1 MIRFAKWAAFVLTV
15 NISLVLCANDIFSHV
30 TTEKYPDAD
39 SVLVEGLDETYY
51 NSDGT
56 YVSENSNTIKI
67 LTEKGRREES
77 VISLSYNARY
87 GSAKIVEL
95 KVTGLD
101 GIVRDVDF
109 SKTTKEATDNSSVS
123 ANIYDPMD
131 RKIVCTIPGLKVGEV
146 IFYRTRRET
155 KKPRVKDNYADIFV
169 FEWTCPILK
178 QTVRIIAPKD
188 RPLKRMAIRNP
199 INNVKYSSKILSD
212 GRTEHIWV
220 ALDSPQAFAEPD
232 TPPLY
237 KLVQNLYV
245 STAEDWQ
252 TISKWYWDLCVPH
265 LSKTTSAISN
275 QVSKI
280 VASCGEK
287 VSDYDKISAIY
298 KWVAQEV
305 RYMGL
310 TMEETSPGYAPHDV
324 NITFDNRYGV
334 CRDKAALLTAMLRI
348 AGFEAYPVLIHAGAK
363 MDNEVPLPYFNH
375 AITAVRAPGNKK
387 ADKAGYILMDP
398 TDESSRDIMPAY
410 LGDRSYLVATPFGET
425 LHVSNVPPALK
436 NSLDVVSEGSFEKD
450 GSILVKSVIKFKGLN
465 DNAYR
470 HGLLKMTSDN
480 RRRFFER
487 VVKSASSSAELISAE
502 LKPEDLRKTEEEL
515 TLELYFR
522 VNEALLKG
530 KSREEFTL
538 PSLSRALGVANW
550 IFEGS
555 TSLLKRRFPL
565 VISSTARISE
575 QIKIKLG
582 DSIGEVVALPK
593 DISIDGV
600 YSFKRK
606 TSVKDGVY
614 TMDRELSVNEVEF
627 SPSDYE
633 KLLEALKLVESAERE
648 RAIFAKS
655 RYADAHVR
663 YRELAEVVN
672 VLSPKS
678 WIVTNVVE
686 KEILTYEGKKKSAE
700 LKFSFNPTCE
710 NVEILSATV
719 TKADGSVASVSDR
732 EKSVLDAG
740 WASSAPRYPATKELI
755 VNLPSV
761 EIGSV
766 IKYVTVT
773 TVTNAP
779 APFYATWN
787 FDSTEPIDLMR
798 VDYRDWKGGK
808 FERTE
813 KNLKRLPSEPM
824 MAPASFWRDMKTVAL
839 GDFKGAAE
847 NLKKGVN
854 VKANKFGEILAISF
868 MKKDA
873 KLRTCTITDDEEK
886 IAAIRNWMAKYVRVS
901 GPSLYETP
909 LSYQMTDIDTIL
921 KERYASRFDYIRTM
935 CALMKGAGLDADIVF
950 AANDFTDAE
959 ETRIN
964 DILRYPKIGKYS
976 IPVCR
981 VRVKSGSFL
990 GMGGTVREYFIG
1002 TENEYTPVTASSV
1015 SKSTYLDIDSEI
1027 PVDQKAYIASDE
1039 DALLSRYTIYVREN
1053 GAVDI
1058 EYEQE
1063 TKGASV
1069 GAFRKLYSEMLP
1081 EDRSRHFQKMLGALA
1096 QAATATRELITD
1108 IDKAELSFS
1117 AYIPNFVTLSGDTMT
1132 ISLPEIGFAFSSL
1145 TGNVRESPIYISGSK
1160 ASENI
1165 EVKVVFPEGY
1175 TQLEHLPTELRESQ
1189 KYGYDLKIG
1198 NVEKDLKDRLVVNV
1212 SESMC
1217 ARRDKKFDFLDFAAL
1232 KDFSRVASSRA
1243 NRTIIVRKKGR

>member
-1 MIRFAKWAAFVLTV
+1 MLKFAKWLSIAVFAVTVFVTH
-15 NISLVLCANDIFSHV
+15 ADGTYSHV
-30 TTEKYPDAD
+30 TVEKYPDAD
-39 SVLVEGLDETYY
+39 AVLLDSLEVTRY
-51 NSDGT
+51 NPDGT
-56 YVSENSNTIKI
+56 YVSEDSNTVKI

-77 VISLSYNARY
+77 VISLSFNARY
-87 GSAKIVEL
+87 GSSRIVEV
-95 KVTGLD
+95 KVTSAD
-101 GIVRDVDF
+101 GTVRDVDF
-109 SKTTKEATDNSSVS
+109 AKTTKEATDNSSVS

-131 RKIVCTIPGLKVGEV
+131 RKIVCTVPGLKIGDVV
-146 IFYRTRRET
+146 YYRTRKEV
-155 KKPRVKDNYADIFV
+155 KMSRVKDHYANIFV

-188 RPLKRMAIRNP
+188 RPLKRMAVRNP
-199 INNVKYSSKILSD
+199 LGNVKYSSKTLAD
-212 GRTEHIWV
+212 GSVEHVWV
-220 ALDSPQAFAEPD
+220 AKDSPQAFAEPD

-237 KLVQNLYV
+237 KVVQNLYV
-245 STAEDWQ
+245 STADDWQ

-265 LSKTTSAISN
+265 LSKTTPSISN

-287 VSDYDKISAIY
+287 AGDYDKISAIY

-324 NITFDNRYGV
+324 NITFENRYGV
-334 CRDKAALLTAMLRI
+334 CRDKAALLAAMLRI

-375 AITAVRAPGNKK
+375 AITGVRAPGSKE

-425 LHVSNVPPALK
+425 LHLSSVPPAK
-436 NSLDVVSEGSFEKD
+436 ANSLDVESEGTIEKD
-450 GSILVKSVIKFKGLN
+450 GSLLVKSVVRFKGLN

-470 HGLLKMTSDN
+470 HGLLKMTAEN

-487 VVKSASSSAELISAE
+487 AVKGASSSAELISAE
-502 LKPEDLRKTEEEL
+502 LKPDDLRKTEEALTVEL
-515 TLELYFR
+515 LFR
-522 VNEALLKG
+522 INEAVLKG
-530 KSREEFTL
+530 ESREELTV
-538 PSLSRALGVANW
+538 PALSRILGVANW
-550 IFEGS
+550 AFEGS

-565 VISSTARISE
+565 VISSTARTTE
-575 QIKIKLG
+575 RIKIKLG
-582 DSIGEVVALPK
+582 DSIGETVALPK
-593 DISIDGV
+593 DISIDGA
-600 YSFKRK
+600 YSFSRK
-606 TSVKDGVY
+606 TSVKEGVY
-614 TMDRELSVNEVEF
+614 TMERELSVNEVEF
-627 SPSDYE
+627 SPAEYE
-633 KLLEALKLVESAERE
+633 KLLESLKTVEAAERQ
-648 RAIFAKS
+648 RAVFAKS

-663 YRELAEVVN
+663 YREIAAFVN
-672 VLSPKS
+672 VTSPKS
-678 WIVTNVVE
+678 WVVTNVIE
-686 KEILTYEGKKKSAE
+686 KEILTYDGKKKSAE
-700 LKFSFNPTCE
+700 LKFSYNPSWK
-710 NVEILSATV
+710 NVEVVSA
-719 TKADGSVASVSDR
+719 SVMNSNGAIASVSDR
-732 EKSVLDAG
+732 EKSVLDAA

-798 VDYRDWKGGK
+798 VDYRDWKGGR

-847 NLKKGVN
+847 NLKKGVDVN
-854 VKANKFGEILAISF
+854 ANKFGEMLTISLMF
-868 MKKDA
+868 MEKDA

-950 AANDFTDAE
+950 AANDFTDAD

-964 DILRYPKIGKYS
+964 DISKNPNIGKYS

-981 VRVKSGSFL
+981 IRVKSGSFL

-1015 SKSTYLDIDSEI
+1015 GKSSYLDVAADESVNDE
-1027 PVDQKAYIASDE
+1027 VRIAADE
-1039 DALLSRYTIYVREN
+1039 DALISRYTIYVREN
-1053 GAVDI
+1053 GSVDI
-1058 EYEQE
+1058 DYEQE

-1081 EDRSRHFQKMLGALA
+1081 EDRSRHFQKMLGTLA
-1096 QAATATRELITD
+1096 QAASATRELITD
-1108 IDKAELSFS
+1108 VKSAKLSFS
-1117 AYIPNFVTLSGDTMT
+1117 AFIPDYATTAGDTMT
-1132 ISLPEIGFAFSSL
+1132 VTLPEIGFSLSSL
-1145 TGNVRESPIYISGSK
+1145 TGSVRETPIFIPGNK
-1160 ASENI
+1160 IAQRI

-1175 TQLEHLPTELRESQ
+1175 TEIEHLPETLNE
-1189 KYGYDLKIG
+1189 YGYHIDAG
-1198 NVEKDLKDRLVVNV
+1198 SVTKDSKGRLAVTV
-1212 SESMC
+1212 SEWTDPRQSKMYE
-1217 ARRDKKFDFLDFAAL
+1217 ARDFASL

-1243 NRTIIVRKKGR
+1243 NRTVIVRRKER

>member
-1 MIRFAKWAAFVLTV
+1 MLKFGKWLSIAVFAVTVFVARAGGTY
-15 NISLVLCANDIFSHV
+15 SHV
-30 TTEKYPDAD
+30 TVEKYPDAD
-39 SVLVEGLDETYY
+39 AVLVDSVEETRY
-51 NSDGT
+51 NPDGT
-56 YVSENSNTIKI
+56 YVSEDSNTIKI

-87 GSAKIVEL
+87 GVSKILEV
-95 KVTGLD
+95 KVTSAD
-101 GIVRDVDF
+101 GTVRDVDF
-109 SKTTKEATDNSSVS
+109 AKTTKEATDNSSVS

-131 RKIVCTIPGLKVGEV
+131 RKIVCTIPGLKIGDVV
-146 IFYRTRRET
+146 FYRTRKEV
-155 KKPRVKDNYADIFV
+155 KMSRVKDHYADISV
-169 FEWTCPILK
+169 FEWTCPILR
-178 QTVRIIAPKD
+178 QTVRIIAPKE
-188 RPLKRMAIRNP
+188 RPLKRMAVRNP
-199 INNVKYSSKILSD
+199 LGNVKYSSKTLAD
-212 GRTEHIWV
+212 GSVEHVWV
-220 ALDSPQAFAEPD
+220 AKDSPQAFAEPN

-252 TISKWYWDLCVPH
+252 TISRWYWDLCVPH
-265 LSKTTSAISN
+265 LSKTTPAISN

-287 VSDYDKISAIY
+287 ASDYDKISAIY

-324 NITFDNRYGV
+324 NITFENRYGV
-334 CRDKAALLTAMLRI
+334 CRDKAALLAAMLRI

-375 AITAVRAPGNKK
+375 AITGVRAPGSKE

-425 LHVSNVPPALK
+425 LHLSSVPPARA
-436 NSLDVVSEGSFEKD
+436 NSLDVESEGTIEKD
-450 GSILVKSVIKFKGLN
+450 GSLLVKSVVRFKGLN

-470 HGLLKMTSDN
+470 RGLLKMTAEN

-487 VVKSASSSAELISAE
+487 AVKGASSGAELISAE
-502 LKPEDLRKTEEEL
+502 LKPDDLRKTEEEL
-515 TLELYFR
+515 SVELLFR
-522 VNEALLKG
+522 INEAVLKG
-530 KSREEFTL
+530 KSREELTV
-538 PSLSRALGVANW
+538 PALSRILGVANW
-550 IFEGS
+550 AFDGS

-565 VISSTARISE
+565 VISSTSRTTERIR
-575 QIKIKLG
+575 IKLG
-582 DSIGEVVALPK
+582 DSIGETVALPE
-593 DISIDGV
+593 DISIDGA
-600 YSFKRK
+600 YSFLRK

-614 TMDRELSVNEVEF
+614 TMERVLSVNEVEF
-627 SPSDYE
+627 SPAEYA
-633 KLLEALKLVESAERE
+633 KLLDSLKTVEAAERQ
-648 RAIFAKS
+648 RAVFAKS

-663 YRELAEVVN
+663 YREIAAFVN
-672 VLSPKS
+672 VTGPKS
-678 WIVTNVVE
+678 WVVTNVIE
-686 KEILTYEGKKKSAE
+686 KEILTYDGKKKSAE
-700 LKFSFNPTCE
+700 LKFSYNPTWK
-710 NVEILSATV
+710 NIDVVSATV
-719 TKADGSVASVSDR
+719 MKADGSVASVSDR

-798 VDYRDWKGGK
+798 VDYRDWKGGR

-839 GDFKGAAE
+839 GDFTSAADHLEKGI
-847 NLKKGVN
+847 N
-854 VKANKFGEILAISF
+854 VESDEFGGELAS
-868 MKKDA
+868 A
-873 KLRTCTITDDEEK
+873 KSADEEK
-886 IAAIRNWMAKYVRVS
+886 IETVRNWMAKYIRIS

-909 LSYQMTDIDTIL
+909 LSFQTTPVDTVL

-964 DILRYPKIGKYS
+964 DIQRYPKIGKYS

-1096 QAATATRELITD
+1096 QAATATRELVTD
-1108 IDKAELSFS
+1108 IQNAKLSFS
-1117 AYIPNFVTLSGDTMT
+1117 AFIPDYATKAGDTMT
-1132 ISLPEIGFAFSSL
+1132 VTLPEIGFSLSSL
-1145 TGNVRESPIYISGSK
+1145 TGSVRETPIFISGSK
-1160 ASENI
+1160 IAQRI

-1175 TQLEHLPTELRESQ
+1175 TQIEHLPKALNE
-1189 KYGYDLKIG
+1189 YGYHIDADS
-1198 NVEKDLKDRLVVNV
+1198 VTKDSKGRLVVTV
-1212 SESMC
+1212 TEWTEPRQSKMYE
-1217 ARRDKKFDFLDFAAL
+1217 ARDFASL

-1243 NRTIIVRKKGR
+1243 NRTVIVRKKER

>member
-1 MIRFAKWAAFVLTV
+1 MQKFSKWLSIAVFAAMVFVARADGTY
-15 NISLVLCANDIFSHV
+15 SHV
-30 TTEKYPDAD
+30 TVEKYPDAD
-39 SVLVEGLDETYY
+39 AVLVDAVEETRY
-51 NSDGT
+51 NPDGT
-56 YVSENSNTIKI
+56 YVSEDSNTIKI

-77 VISLSYNARY
+77 VISLSFNARY
-87 GSAKIVEL
+87 GVSKIVEV
-95 KVTGLD
+95 KVTSAD
-101 GIVRDVDF
+101 GTVRDVDF
-109 SKTTKEATDNSSVS
+109 ARTTKEATDNSSVS

-131 RKIVCTIPGLKVGEV
+131 RKIVCTIPGLKIGDVV
-146 IFYRTRRET
+146 HYRTRKEV
-155 KKPRVKDNYADIFV
+155 KMSRVKDHYANIFV

-188 RPLKRMAIRNP
+188 RPLKRMAVRNP
-199 INNVKYSSKILSD
+199 LGNVTYCSKQLAD
-212 GRTEHIWV
+212 GSVEHVWV
-220 ALDSPQAFAEPD
+220 AKDSPQAFAEPD

-237 KLVQNLYV
+237 KVVQNLYV

-252 TISKWYWDLCVPH
+252 TISKWYWNLCVPH
-265 LSKTTSAISN
+265 LSKTTPAISN

-287 VSDYDKISAIY
+287 ASNYDKISAIY

-324 NITFDNRYGV
+324 NITFENRYGV
-334 CRDKAALLTAMLRI
+334 CRDKAALLAAMLRI

-375 AITAVRAPGNKK
+375 AITGVRAPGSKE

-425 LHVSNVPPALK
+425 LHLSSVPSAK
-436 NSLDVVSEGSFEKD
+436 ANSLDVESEGTIEKD
-450 GSILVKSVIKFKGLN
+450 GSLLVKSVVRFKGLN

-470 HGLLKMTSDN
+470 QGLLKMTAEN

-487 VVKSASSSAELISAE
+487 AVKGASSSAELISAE
-502 LKPEDLRKTEEEL
+502 LKPDDLRKTEEALSVELLFRINEAVLKGETREEL
-515 TLELYFR
+515 T
-522 VNEALLKG
+522 VPA
-530 KSREEFTL
+530 
-538 PSLSRALGVANW
+538 LSRILGVANW
-550 IFEGS
+550 AFEGS
-555 TSLLKRRFPL
+555 TSLQKRRFPL
-565 VISSTARISE
+565 VISSTSRTAERIR
-575 QIKIKLG
+575 IRLG
-582 DSIGEVVALPK
+582 DSIGKTVALPE
-593 DISIDGV
+593 DVSIDGA
-600 YSFKRK
+600 YSFSRK

-614 TMDRELSVNEVEF
+614 TMERELSVNEVEF
-627 SPSDYE
+627 SPAEYA
-633 KLLEALKLVESAERE
+633 KLLESLKRVEAAERE
-648 RAIFAKS
+648 RAVFAKS

-663 YRELAEVVN
+663 YREIGAFVN
-672 VLSPKS
+672 VTGPAS
-678 WIVTNVVE
+678 WVVTNIVE
-686 KEILTYEGKKKSAE
+686 KEILTYDGKKKSAE
-700 LKFSFNPTCE
+700 LKFSFNPSWKNIE
-710 NVEILSATV
+710 VVSAAVMNADGMIATV
-719 TKADGSVASVSDR
+719 SER
-732 EKSVLDAG
+732 EKSVLDAA
-740 WASSAPRYPATKELI
+740 WASSAPRYPATKELV

-787 FDSTEPIDLMR
+787 FDSTEPVDFMR
-798 VDYRDWKGGK
+798 VDYRDWKGGR
-808 FERTE
+808 FVRTE

-847 NLKKGVN
+847 NLKKGVD
-854 VKANKFGEILAISF
+854 VKANKFGEALTISF
-868 MKKDA
+868 IFMEKDA

-886 IAAIRNWMAKYVRVS
+886 IAAIRNWMAKYVRIS

-909 LSYQMTDIDTIL
+909 LSFQMTPVDTVL

-935 CALMKGAGLDADIVF
+935 CSLMKGAGLDADIVF
-950 AANDFTDAE
+950 AANDFTDAD

-964 DILRYPKIGKYS
+964 DISKHPNVGKYS

-990 GMGGTVREYFIG
+990 GMGGAVREYFIG
-1002 TENEYTPVTASSV
+1002 TENEHTPVTASAV
-1015 SKSTYLDIDSEI
+1015 GGSTYLDVDSGN
-1027 PVDQKAYIASDE
+1027 PVDGTVRIAADE
-1039 DALLSRYTIYVREN
+1039 DALCSRYVIHVREN

-1058 EYEQE
+1058 DYEQE

-1081 EDRSRHFQKMLGALA
+1081 EDRSRHFQTMLGTFA
-1096 QAATATRELITD
+1096 QAASATRDLVTD
-1108 IDKAELSFS
+1108 LKNAKLSFS
-1117 AYIPNFVTLSGDTMT
+1117 AFIPDYATVAGDTMT
-1132 ISLPEIGFAFSSL
+1132 VTLPEIGFSFSSL
-1145 TGNVRESPIYISGSK
+1145 TGSARETPIFISGNK
-1160 ASENI
+1160 VAQRI
-1165 EVKVVFPEGY
+1165 EVKIVFPEGY
-1175 TQLEHLPTELRESQ
+1175 TEIEHLPRRLEE
-1189 KYGYDLKIG
+1189 YGYHVDADS
-1198 NVEKDLKDRLVVNV
+1198 VTKDGKGRLVVTV
-1212 SESMC
+1212 TERTEP
-1217 ARRDKKFDFLDFAAL
+1217 RRSRMHETRDFASL

-1243 NRTIIVRKKGR
+1243 TRTVIVRRKGR

>member
-1 MIRFAKWAAFVLTV
+1 MQKFGRWLSIAFFAVTVFVARAGGTY
-15 NISLVLCANDIFSHV
+15 SHV
-30 TTEKYPDAD
+30 TVDKYPDAD
-39 SVLVEGLDETYY
+39 AVLVDSLEETRYKP
-51 NSDGT
+51 DGT
-56 YVSENSNTIKI
+56 YVSEDYNTVKI

-77 VISLSYNARY
+77 VISLSFNARY
-87 GSAKIVEL
+87 GTAKILEV
-95 KVTGLD
+95 KVTSTD
-101 GIVRDVDF
+101 GTVRDVDF
-109 SKTTKEATDNSSVS
+109 AKTTKEATDNSSVS

-131 RKIVCTIPGLKVGEV
+131 RKIVCTIPELKIGDVV
-146 IFYRTRRET
+146 FYRTRKEV
-155 KKPRVKDNYADIFV
+155 KMSRVKDHYANISV

-178 QTVRIIAPKD
+178 QTVRIIAPKE
-188 RPLKRMAIRNP
+188 RPLKRMAVRNP
-199 INNVKYSSKILSD
+199 LGNVKYSSKTLAD
-212 GRTEHIWV
+212 GSIEHVWV
-220 ALDSPQAFAEPD
+220 AKDSPQAFAEPD

-237 KLVQNLYV
+237 KVVQNLYV

-252 TISKWYWDLCVPH
+252 TISRWYWDLCVPH
-265 LSKTTSAISN
+265 LSKTTPAISN

-287 VSDYDKISAIY
+287 ASDYDKISAIY

-324 NITFDNRYGV
+324 NITFENRYGV
-334 CRDKAALLTAMLRI
+334 CRDKAALLAAMLRI

-375 AITAVRAPGNKK
+375 AITGVRAPGSKE

-425 LHVSNVPPALK
+425 LHLSSVPPAK
-436 NSLDVVSEGSFEKD
+436 ANSLDVESEGTIEND
-450 GSILVKSVIKFKGLN
+450 GSLLVKSVVRFKGLN

-470 HGLLKMTSDN
+470 HGLLKMTAEN

-487 VVKSASSSAELISAE
+487 AVKGASSSAELISAE
-502 LKPEDLRKTEEEL
+502 LKPDDLRKTEEEL
-515 TLELYFR
+515 SVELLFR
-522 VNEALLKG
+522 INEAVLKG
-530 KSREEFTL
+530 KSREELTV
-538 PSLSRALGVANW
+538 PALSRILGVANW
-550 IFEGS
+550 AFDGS

-565 VISSTARISE
+565 VISSTARTTERIR
-575 QIKIKLG
+575 IKLG
-582 DSIGEVVALPK
+582 DSIGETVALPE
-593 DISIDGV
+593 DISIDGA
-600 YSFKRK
+600 YSFSRK

-614 TMDRELSVNEVEF
+614 TMERVLSVNEVEF
-627 SPSDYE
+627 SPAEYA
-633 KLLEALKLVESAERE
+633 KLLDSLKTVEAAERQ
-648 RAIFAKS
+648 RAVFAKS

-663 YRELAEVVN
+663 YREIAAIVN
-672 VLSPKS
+672 VTGPKS
-678 WIVTNVVE
+678 WVVTNVVE
-686 KEILTYEGKKKSAE
+686 KEILTYDGKKKSAE
-700 LKFSFNPTCE
+700 LKFSYNPTWK
-710 NVEILSATV
+710 NIDVVSATV
-719 TKADGSVASVSDR
+719 MKADGSVASVSDR

-798 VDYRDWKGGK
+798 VDYRDWKGGR
-808 FERTE
+808 FVRTE

-839 GDFKGAAE
+839 GDFTSAAD
-847 NLKKGVN
+847 NLEEGIDVESDE
-854 VKANKFGEILAISF
+854 FGGELAS
-868 MKKDA
+868 A
-873 KLRTCTITDDEEK
+873 KSADEEK
-886 IAAIRNWMAKYVRVS
+886 IETVRNWMAKYIRIS

-909 LSYQMTDIDTIL
+909 LSFQTTPVDTVL

-950 AANDFTDAE
+950 AANDVTDAE

-964 DILRYPKIGKYS
+964 DILEYPNIGKYS

-1027 PVDQKAYIASDE
+1027 PVDQKACIASDE
-1039 DALLSRYTIYVREN
+1039 DALFSRYTIYVREN

-1069 GAFRKLYSEMLP
+1069 GAFRKIYSEMLP
-1081 EDRSRHFQKMLGALA
+1081 EDRSRHFQKMLGSLA
-1096 QAATATRELITD
+1096 QAATATRELVMD
-1108 IDKAELSFS
+1108 LKNAKLSFS
-1117 AYIPNFVTLSGDTMT
+1117 AFIPDYATKAGDTMT
-1132 ISLPEIGFAFSSL
+1132 VTLPEIGFSLSSL
-1145 TGNVRESPIYISGSK
+1145 TGSVRETPIFISGNK
-1160 ASENI
+1160 IAQRI

-1175 TQLEHLPTELRESQ
+1175 TEIEHLPETLNE
-1189 KYGYDLKIG
+1189 YGYHIDAG
-1198 NVEKDLKDRLVVNV
+1198 SVAKDSKGRLVVTV
-1212 SESMC
+1212 SEWTDP
-1217 ARRDKKFDFLDFAAL
+1217 RRSKMYAKRDFASL

-1243 NRTIIVRKKGR
+1243 NRTIIVRRKAR

>member
-1 MIRFAKWAAFVLTV
+1 MQKFGRWLSIAFFAVTVFVARAGGTY
-15 NISLVLCANDIFSHV
+15 SHV
-30 TTEKYPDAD
+30 TVDKYPDAD
-39 SVLVEGLDETYY
+39 AVLVDSLEETRYKP
-51 NSDGT
+51 DGT
-56 YVSENSNTIKI
+56 YVSEDYNTVKI

-77 VISLSYNARY
+77 VISLSFNARY
-87 GSAKIVEL
+87 GTAKILEV
-95 KVTGLD
+95 KVTSAD
-101 GIVRDVDF
+101 GTVRDVDF
-109 SKTTKEATDNSSVS
+109 AKTTKEATDNSSVS

-131 RKIVCTIPGLKVGEV
+131 RKIVCTIPGLKIGDVV
-146 IFYRTRRET
+146 FYRTRKEV
-155 KKPRVKDNYADIFV
+155 KMSRVKDHYANISV

-178 QTVRIIAPKD
+178 QTVRIIAPKE
-188 RPLKRMAIRNP
+188 RPLKRMAVRNSLG
-199 INNVKYSSKILSD
+199 NVKYSSRTLAD
-212 GRTEHIWV
+212 GSVEHIWV
-220 ALDSPQAFAEPD
+220 AKDSPQAFAEPD

-237 KLVQNLYV
+237 KVVQNLYV

-252 TISKWYWDLCVPH
+252 TISRWYWDLCVPH
-265 LSKTTSAISN
+265 LSKTTPAISN

-287 VSDYDKISAIY
+287 ASDYDKISAIY

-324 NITFDNRYGV
+324 NITFENRYGV
-334 CRDKAALLTAMLRI
+334 CRDKAALLAAMLRI

-375 AITAVRAPGNKK
+375 AITGVRAPGSKE

-425 LHVSNVPPALK
+425 LHLSSVPPAK
-436 NSLDVVSEGSFEKD
+436 ANSLDVESEGTIEKD
-450 GSILVKSVIKFKGLN
+450 GSLLVKSVVRFKGLN

-470 HGLLKMTSDN
+470 HGLLKMTAEN

-487 VVKSASSSAELISAE
+487 AVKGASSSAELISAE
-502 LKPEDLRKTEEEL
+502 LKPDDLRRTEEEL
-515 TLELYFR
+515 SVELLFR
-522 VNEALLKG
+522 INEAVLKG
-530 KSREEFTL
+530 KSREELTV
-538 PSLSRALGVANW
+538 PALSRILGVANW
-550 IFEGS
+550 AFDGS

-565 VISSTARISE
+565 VISSTSRTTE
-575 QIKIKLG
+575 RIKIKLG
-582 DSIGEVVALPK
+582 DSIGGTVALPE
-593 DISIDGV
+593 DISIDGA
-600 YSFKRK
+600 YSFSRK

-614 TMDRELSVNEVEF
+614 TMERVLSVNEVEF
-627 SPSDYE
+627 SPAEYS
-633 KLLEALKLVESAERE
+633 KLLDSLKTVEAAERQ
-648 RAIFAKS
+648 RAVFAKS

-663 YRELAEVVN
+663 YREIAAFVN
-672 VLSPKS
+672 VTGPKS
-678 WIVTNVVE
+678 WVVTNVVE
-686 KEILTYEGKKKSAE
+686 KEILTYDGKKKSAE
-700 LKFSFNPTCE
+700 LKFSYNPTWK
-710 NVEILSATV
+710 NIDVVSATV
-719 TKADGSVASVSDR
+719 MKADGSVASVSDR

-740 WASSAPRYPATKELI
+740 WASSAPRYPATEELI

-787 FDSTEPIDLMR
+787 FDSTEPVDLMS
-798 VDYRDWKGGK
+798 VDYRDWKGGR
-808 FERTE
+808 FVRTE

-839 GDFKGAAE
+839 GDFTSAADNLEKGIDVE
-847 NLKKGVN
+847 SDE
-854 VKANKFGEILAISF
+854 FGGELAS
-868 MKKDA
+868 A
-873 KLRTCTITDDEEK
+873 KSADEEK
-886 IAAIRNWMAKYVRVS
+886 IETVRNWMAKYIRIS

-909 LSYQMTDIDTIL
+909 LSFQTTPVDTVL

-950 AANDFTDAE
+950 AANDVTDAE

-964 DILRYPKIGKYS
+964 DILEYPNIGKYS

-1027 PVDQKAYIASDE
+1027 PIDRKACIASDE

-1069 GAFRKLYSEMLP
+1069 GAFRKIYSEMLP
-1081 EDRSRHFQKMLGALA
+1081 EDRSRHFQKMLGSLA
-1096 QAATATRELITD
+1096 QAATATRELVTD
-1108 IDKAELSFS
+1108 FKNAKLSFS
-1117 AYIPNFVTLSGDTMT
+1117 AFIPDYATKAGDTMT
-1132 ISLPEIGFAFSSL
+1132 VTLPEIGFSLSSL
-1145 TGNVRESPIYISGSK
+1145 TGSVRETPIFISGNK
-1160 ASENI
+1160 VAQRI

-1175 TQLEHLPTELRESQ
+1175 TEIEHLPETLNE
-1189 KYGYDLKIG
+1189 YGYHIDAG
-1198 NVEKDLKDRLVVNV
+1198 SVTKDSKGRLAVTV
-1212 SESMC
+1212 SEWTDP
-1217 ARRDKKFDFLDFAAL
+1217 RRSKMYAKRDFASL

-1243 NRTIIVRKKGR
+1243 NRTIIVRRKAR

>member
-1 MIRFAKWAAFVLTV
+1 MQKFGKWLSIAVLAAMVFVARADGTY
-15 NISLVLCANDIFSHV
+15 SHV
-30 TTEKYPDAD
+30 TIEKYPDAD
-39 SVLVEGLDETYY
+39 AVLVDSLEETRYKP
-51 NSDGT
+51 DGT
-56 YVSENSNTIKI
+56 YVSEDYNTVKI

-77 VISLSYNARY
+77 VISLSFNARY
-87 GSAKIVEL
+87 GTAKIVEV
-95 KVTGLD
+95 KVTSAD
-101 GIVRDVDF
+101 GAVRDVDF
-109 SKTTKEATDNSSVS
+109 AKTTKEATDNSSVS

-131 RKIVCTIPGLKVGEV
+131 RKIVCTVPGLKIGDVV
-146 IFYRTRRET
+146 YYRTRKEV
-155 KKPRVKDNYADIFV
+155 KMSRVKDHYANIFV

-188 RPLKRMAIRNP
+188 RPLKRMAVRNP
-199 INNVKYSSKILSD
+199 LGNVKYSSKTLAD
-212 GRTEHIWV
+212 GSVEHIWV
-220 ALDSPQAFAEPD
+220 AKDSPQAFAEPD

-237 KLVQNLYV
+237 KVVQNLYV

-252 TISKWYWDLCVPH
+252 TISRWYWDLCVPH
-265 LSKTTSAISN
+265 LSKTTPAISN

-287 VSDYDKISAIY
+287 ASNYDKISAIY

-324 NITFDNRYGV
+324 NITFENRYGV
-334 CRDKAALLTAMLRI
+334 CRDKAALLAAMLRI

-375 AITAVRAPGNKK
+375 AITGVRAPGSKE

-425 LHVSNVPPALK
+425 LHLSSVPPAK
-436 NSLDVVSEGSFEKD
+436 ANSLDVESEGTIEKD
-450 GSILVKSVIKFKGLN
+450 GSLLVKSVVRFKGLN

-470 HGLLKMTSDN
+470 HGLLKMTAEN

-487 VVKSASSSAELISAE
+487 SVKGASSSAELISAE
-502 LKPEDLRKTEEEL
+502 LKPDDLRRTEEEL
-515 TLELYFR
+515 SVELLFR
-522 VNEALLKG
+522 INEAVLKG
-530 KSREEFTL
+530 KSREELTV
-538 PSLSRALGVANW
+538 PALSRILGVANW
-550 IFEGS
+550 AFDGS

-565 VISSTARISE
+565 VISSTARTTE
-575 QIKIKLG
+575 RIKIKLG
-582 DSIGEVVALPK
+582 DSIGETVALPK
-593 DISIDGV
+593 DISIDGA
-600 YSFKRK
+600 YSFSRK
-606 TSVKDGVY
+606 TSVKEGVY
-614 TMDRELSVNEVEF
+614 TMERELSVNEVEF
-627 SPSDYE
+627 SPAEYA
-633 KLLEALKLVESAERE
+633 KLLDSLKTVEAAERQ
-648 RAIFAKS
+648 RAVFAKS

-663 YRELAEVVN
+663 YREIAAFVN
-672 VLSPKS
+672 VTSPKS

-686 KEILTYEGKKKSAE
+686 KEILTYDGKKKSAE
-700 LKFSFNPTCE
+700 LKFSYNPTWK
-710 NVEILSATV
+710 NIDVVSATV
-719 TKADGSVASVSDR
+719 MKADGSVASVSDR

-808 FERTE
+808 FVRTE

-839 GDFKGAAE
+839 GDFKSAAE
-847 NLKKGVN
+847 NLEKAVDVKKN
-854 VKANKFGEILAISF
+854 DFGAELALLSLNG
-868 MKKDA
+868 K
-873 KLRTCTITDDEEK
+873 RTDEEK
-886 IAAIRNWMAKYVRVS
+886 IVSVRDWMAKYVRIS

-909 LSYQMTDIDTIL
+909 LSFQMTPVETIL

-935 CALMKGAGLDADIVF
+935 CALMKGAGLYADIVF
-950 AANDFTDAE
+950 AANDFTDAD

-964 DILRYPKIGKYS
+964 DISKNPNIGKYS

-981 VRVKSGSFL
+981 IRVKSGSFL
-990 GMGGTVREYFIG
+990 GMGGTVREYFVG

-1015 SKSTYLDIDSEI
+1015 GRSSYLDVAADESVNDE
-1027 PVDQKAYIASDE
+1027 VRIAADE
-1039 DALLSRYTIYVREN
+1039 DALISRYTIYVREN
-1053 GAVDI
+1053 GSVDI
-1058 EYEQE
+1058 DYEQE

-1081 EDRSRHFQKMLGALA
+1081 EDRSRHFQKMLGTLA
-1096 QAATATRELITD
+1096 QAASATRELITD
-1108 IDKAELSFS
+1108 VKSAKLSFS
-1117 AYIPNFVTLSGDTMT
+1117 AFIPDYATTAGDTMT
-1132 ISLPEIGFAFSSL
+1132 ITLPEIGFSLSSL
-1145 TGNVRESPIYISGSK
+1145 TGSVRESPIFISGSK
-1160 ASENI
+1160 IAQRI

-1175 TQLEHLPTELRESQ
+1175 TQIEHLPKALSE
-1189 KYGYDLKIG
+1189 YGYHIDADS
-1198 NVEKDLKDRLVVNV
+1198 VTKDSKGRLVVIV
-1212 SESMC
+1212 TEWTEPRQSKMYE
-1217 ARRDKKFDFLDFAAL
+1217 ARDFASL

-1243 NRTIIVRKKGR
+1243 NRTVIVRRKAR

>member
-1 MIRFAKWAAFVLTV
+1 MQKFGMWLSIALFAVTVFVARAGGTY
-15 NISLVLCANDIFSHV
+15 SHV
-30 TTEKYPDAD
+30 TVDKYPDAD
-39 SVLVEGLDETYY
+39 AVLVDSLEETRYKP
-51 NSDGT
+51 DGT
-56 YVSENSNTIKI
+56 YVSEDYNTVKI

-77 VISLSYNARY
+77 VISLSFNARY
-87 GSAKIVEL
+87 GTAKILEV
-95 KVTGLD
+95 KVTSAD
-101 GIVRDVDF
+101 GTVRDVDF
-109 SKTTKEATDNSSVS
+109 AKTTKEATDNSSVS

-131 RKIVCTIPGLKVGEV
+131 RKIVCTIPGLKIGDVV
-146 IFYRTRRET
+146 FYRTRKEV
-155 KKPRVKDNYADIFV
+155 KMSRVKDHYANISV

-178 QTVRIIAPKD
+178 QTVRIIAPKE
-188 RPLKRMAIRNP
+188 RPLKRMAVRNP
-199 INNVKYSSKILSD
+199 LGNVKYSSKTLAD
-212 GRTEHIWV
+212 GSVEHIWV
-220 ALDSPQAFAEPD
+220 AKDSPQAFAEPD

-237 KLVQNLYV
+237 KVVQNLYV

-252 TISKWYWDLCVPH
+252 TISRWYWDLCVPH
-265 LSKTTSAISN
+265 LSKTTPAISN

-287 VSDYDKISAIY
+287 ASDYDKISAIY

-324 NITFDNRYGV
+324 NITFENRYGV
-334 CRDKAALLTAMLRI
+334 CRDKAALLAAMLRI

-375 AITAVRAPGNKK
+375 AITGVRAPGSKE

-425 LHVSNVPPALK
+425 LHLSSVPPARA
-436 NSLDVVSEGSFEKD
+436 NSLDVESEGTIEKD
-450 GSILVKSVIKFKGLN
+450 GSLLVKSVVRFRGLN

-470 HGLLKMTSDN
+470 HGLLKMTAEN

-487 VVKSASSSAELISAE
+487 AVKGASSSAELISAE
-502 LKPEDLRKTEEEL
+502 LKPDDLRKTEEEL
-515 TLELYFR
+515 SVELLFR
-522 VNEALLKG
+522 INEAVLKG
-530 KSREEFTL
+530 KSREELTV
-538 PSLSRALGVANW
+538 PALSRILGVANW
-550 IFEGS
+550 AFDGS

-565 VISSTARISE
+565 VISSTSRTTE
-575 QIKIKLG
+575 RIKIKLG
-582 DSIGEVVALPK
+582 DSIGETVALPE
-593 DISIDGV
+593 DISIDGA
-600 YSFKRK
+600 YSFSRK

-614 TMDRELSVNEVEF
+614 TMERVLSVNEVEF
-627 SPSDYE
+627 SPAEYA
-633 KLLEALKLVESAERE
+633 KLLDSLKTVEAAERQ
-648 RAIFAKS
+648 RAVFAKS

-663 YRELAEVVN
+663 YREIAAFVN
-672 VLSPKS
+672 VTSPKS
-678 WIVTNVVE
+678 WVVTNIVE
-686 KEILTYEGKKKSAE
+686 KEILTYDGKKKSAE
-700 LKFSFNPTCE
+700 LKFSYNPTWKNIE
-710 NVEILSATV
+710 VVSATV
-719 TKADGSVASVSDR
+719 MKADGSVASVSDR

-798 VDYRDWKGGK
+798 VDYRDWKGGR
-808 FERTE
+808 FVRTE

-839 GDFKGAAE
+839 GDFTSAADNLEKGIDVESDA
-847 NLKKGVN
+847 
-854 VKANKFGEILAISF
+854 FGGELAS
-868 MKKDA
+868 A
-873 KLRTCTITDDEEK
+873 KSADEEK
-886 IAAIRNWMAKYVRVS
+886 IETVRNWMAKYIRIS

-909 LSYQMTDIDTIL
+909 LSFQTTPVDTVL

-964 DILRYPKIGKYS
+964 DILEYPNIGKYS

-981 VRVKSGSFL
+981 VRVKSGAFL

-1027 PVDQKAYIASDE
+1027 PVDQKACIASDE
-1039 DALLSRYTIYVREN
+1039 DALSSRYTIYVREN

-1063 TKGASV
+1063 TMGASV
-1069 GAFRKLYSEMLP
+1069 GAFRKIYSEMLP

-1096 QAATATRELITD
+1096 QAATATRELVTD
-1108 IDKAELSFS
+1108 LKNAKLSFS
-1117 AYIPNFVTLSGDTMT
+1117 AFIPDYATKAGDTMT
-1132 ISLPEIGFAFSSL
+1132 VTLPEIGFSLSSL
-1145 TGNVRESPIYISGSK
+1145 TGSVRETPIFISGNK
-1160 ASENI
+1160 IAQRI

-1175 TQLEHLPTELRESQ
+1175 TEIEHLPETLNE
-1189 KYGYDLKIG
+1189 YGYHIDAG
-1198 NVEKDLKDRLVVNV
+1198 SVTKDSKGRLAVTV
-1212 SESMC
+1212 SEWTDP
-1217 ARRDKKFDFLDFAAL
+1217 RRSKMYAKRDFVSL

-1243 NRTIIVRKKGR
+1243 NRTIIVRRKAR

>member
-1 MIRFAKWAAFVLTV
+1 MQKFGRWLSIAFFAVTVFVARAGGTY
-15 NISLVLCANDIFSHV
+15 SHV
-30 TTEKYPDAD
+30 TVDKYPDAD
-39 SVLVEGLDETYY
+39 AVLVDSLEETRYKP
-51 NSDGT
+51 DGT
-56 YVSENSNTIKI
+56 YVSEDYNTVKI

-77 VISLSYNARY
+77 VISLSFNARY
-87 GSAKIVEL
+87 GTAKILEV
-95 KVTGLD
+95 KVTSTD
-101 GIVRDVDF
+101 GTVRDVDF
-109 SKTTKEATDNSSVS
+109 AKTTKEATDNSSVS

-131 RKIVCTIPGLKVGEV
+131 RKIVCTIPELKIGDVV
-146 IFYRTRRET
+146 FYRTRKEV
-155 KKPRVKDNYADIFV
+155 KMSRVKDHYANISV

-178 QTVRIIAPKD
+178 QTVRIIAPKE
-188 RPLKRMAIRNP
+188 RPLKRMAVRNP
-199 INNVKYSSKILSD
+199 LGNVKYSSKTLAD
-212 GRTEHIWV
+212 GSIEHVWV
-220 ALDSPQAFAEPD
+220 AKDSPQAFAEPD

-237 KLVQNLYV
+237 KVVQNLYV

-252 TISKWYWDLCVPH
+252 TISRWYWDLCVPH
-265 LSKTTSAISN
+265 LSKTTPAISN

-287 VSDYDKISAIY
+287 ASDYDKISAIY

-324 NITFDNRYGV
+324 NITFENRYGV
-334 CRDKAALLTAMLRI
+334 CRDKAALLAAMLRI

-375 AITAVRAPGNKK
+375 AITGVRAPGSKE

-425 LHVSNVPPALK
+425 LHLSSVPPAK
-436 NSLDVVSEGSFEKD
+436 ANSLDVESEGTIEND
-450 GSILVKSVIKFKGLN
+450 GSLLVKSVVRFKGLN

-470 HGLLKMTSDN
+470 HGLLKMTAEN

-487 VVKSASSSAELISAE
+487 AVKGASSSAELISAE
-502 LKPEDLRKTEEEL
+502 LKPDDLRKTEEEL
-515 TLELYFR
+515 SVELLFR
-522 VNEALLKG
+522 INEAVLKG
-530 KSREEFTL
+530 KSREELTV
-538 PSLSRALGVANW
+538 PALSRILGVANW
-550 IFEGS
+550 AFDGS

-565 VISSTARISE
+565 VISSTARTTERIR
-575 QIKIKLG
+575 IKLG
-582 DSIGEVVALPK
+582 DSIGETVALPE
-593 DISIDGV
+593 DISIDGA
-600 YSFKRK
+600 YSFSRK

-614 TMDRELSVNEVEF
+614 TMERVLSVNEVEF
-627 SPSDYE
+627 SPAEYA
-633 KLLEALKLVESAERE
+633 KLLDSLKTVEAAERQ
-648 RAIFAKS
+648 RAVFAKS

-663 YRELAEVVN
+663 YREIAAIVN
-672 VLSPKS
+672 VTGPKS
-678 WIVTNVVE
+678 WVVTNVVE
-686 KEILTYEGKKKSAE
+686 KEILTYDGKKKSAE
-700 LKFSFNPTCE
+700 LKFSYNPTWK
-710 NVEILSATV
+710 NIDVVSATV
-719 TKADGSVASVSDR
+719 MKADGSVASVSDR

-798 VDYRDWKGGK
+798 VDYRDWKGGR
-808 FERTE
+808 FVRTE

-839 GDFKGAAE
+839 GDFTSAAD
-847 NLKKGVN
+847 NLEEGIDVESDE
-854 VKANKFGEILAISF
+854 FGGELAS
-868 MKKDA
+868 A
-873 KLRTCTITDDEEK
+873 KSADEEK
-886 IAAIRNWMAKYVRVS
+886 IETVRNWMAKYIRIS

-909 LSYQMTDIDTIL
+909 LSFQTTPVDTVL

-950 AANDFTDAE
+950 AANDVTDAE

-964 DILRYPKIGKYS
+964 DILEYPNIGKYS

-1027 PVDQKAYIASDE
+1027 PVDQKACIASDE
-1039 DALLSRYTIYVREN
+1039 DALFSRYTIYVREN

-1069 GAFRKLYSEMLP
+1069 GAFRKIYSEMLP
-1081 EDRSRHFQKMLGALA
+1081 EDRSRHFQKMLGSLA
-1096 QAATATRELITD
+1096 QAATATRELVTD
-1108 IDKAELSFS
+1108 LKNAKLSFS
-1117 AYIPNFVTLSGDTMT
+1117 AFIPDYATKAGDTMT
-1132 ISLPEIGFAFSSL
+1132 VTLPEIGFSLSSL
-1145 TGNVRESPIYISGSK
+1145 TGSVRETPIFISGNK
-1160 ASENI
+1160 IAQRI

-1175 TQLEHLPTELRESQ
+1175 TEIEHLPETLNE
-1189 KYGYDLKIG
+1189 YGYHIDAG
-1198 NVEKDLKDRLVVNV
+1198 SVAKDSKGRLVVTV
-1212 SESMC
+1212 SEWTDP
-1217 ARRDKKFDFLDFAAL
+1217 RRSKMYAKRDFASL

-1243 NRTIIVRKKGR
+1243 NRTIIVRRKAR

>member
-1 MIRFAKWAAFVLTV
+1 MQKFGMWLSIAFFAVTVFVARAGGTY
-15 NISLVLCANDIFSHV
+15 SHV
-30 TTEKYPDAD
+30 TVDKYPDAD
-39 SVLVEGLDETYY
+39 AVLVDSVEETRYKP
-51 NSDGT
+51 DGT
-56 YVSENSNTIKI
+56 YVSEDYNTVKI

-77 VISLSYNARY
+77 VISLSFNARY
-87 GSAKIVEL
+87 GSSRIVEV
-95 KVTGLD
+95 KVTSAD
-101 GIVRDVDF
+101 GTVRDVDF
-109 SKTTKEATDNSSVS
+109 AKTTKEATDNSSVS

-131 RKIVCTIPGLKVGEV
+131 RKIVCTVPGLKIGDVV
-146 IFYRTRRET
+146 YYRTRKEV
-155 KKPRVKDNYADIFV
+155 KMSRVKDHYANIFV

-188 RPLKRMAIRNP
+188 RPLKRMAVRNP
-199 INNVKYSSKILSD
+199 LGNVKYSSKTLAD
-212 GRTEHIWV
+212 GSVEHVWV
-220 ALDSPQAFAEPD
+220 AKDSPQAFAEPD

-237 KLVQNLYV
+237 KVVQNLYV

-252 TISKWYWDLCVPH
+252 TISRWYWDLCIPH
-265 LSKTTSAISN
+265 LSKTTPAISN

-287 VSDYDKISAIY
+287 ARDYDKISAIY

-324 NITFDNRYGV
+324 NITFENRYGV
-334 CRDKAALLTAMLRI
+334 CRDKAALLAAMLRI

-375 AITAVRAPGNKK
+375 AITGVRAPGSKE

-425 LHVSNVPPALK
+425 LHLSSVPPAK
-436 NSLDVVSEGSFEKD
+436 ANSLDVESEGTIEKD
-450 GSILVKSVIKFKGLN
+450 GSLLVKSVVRFKGLN

-470 HGLLKMTSDN
+470 HGLLKMTAEN

-487 VVKSASSSAELISAE
+487 AVKGASSSAELISAE
-502 LKPEDLRKTEEEL
+502 LKPDDLRKTEEALTVEL
-515 TLELYFR
+515 LFR
-522 VNEALLKG
+522 INEAVLKG
-530 KSREEFTL
+530 ESREELTV
-538 PSLSRALGVANW
+538 PALSRILGVANW
-550 IFEGS
+550 AFEGS

-565 VISSTARISE
+565 VISSTSRTTE
-575 QIKIKLG
+575 RIKIKLG
-582 DSIGEVVALPK
+582 DSIGETVALPE
-593 DISIDGV
+593 DISIDGA
-600 YSFKRK
+600 YSFSRK

-614 TMDRELSVNEVEF
+614 TMERVLSVNEVEF
-627 SPSDYE
+627 SPAEYA
-633 KLLEALKLVESAERE
+633 KLLDSLKTVEAAERQ
-648 RAIFAKS
+648 RAVFAKS

-663 YRELAEVVN
+663 YREIAAFVN
-672 VLSPKS
+672 VTGPKS
-678 WIVTNVVE
+678 WVVTNVVE
-686 KEILTYEGKKKSAE
+686 KEILTYDGKKKSAE
-700 LKFSFNPTCE
+700 LKFSYNPTWK
-710 NVEILSATV
+710 NIDVVSATV
-719 TKADGSVASVSDR
+719 MKADGSVASVSDR

-798 VDYRDWKGGK
+798 VDYRDWKGGR
-808 FERTE
+808 FVRTE

-839 GDFKGAAE
+839 GDFTSAAD
-847 NLKKGVN
+847 NLEEGIDVESDE
-854 VKANKFGEILAISF
+854 FGGELAS
-868 MKKDA
+868 A
-873 KLRTCTITDDEEK
+873 KSADEEK
-886 IAAIRNWMAKYVRVS
+886 IETVRNWMAKYIRIS

-909 LSYQMTDIDTIL
+909 LSFQTTPVDTVL

-964 DILRYPKIGKYS
+964 DILEYPNIGKYS

-1027 PVDQKAYIASDE
+1027 PVDQKACIASDE

-1069 GAFRKLYSEMLP
+1069 GAFRKIYSEMLP

-1096 QAATATRELITD
+1096 QAATATRELVTD
-1108 IDKAELSFS
+1108 LKNAKLSFS
-1117 AYIPNFVTLSGDTMT
+1117 AFIPDYATKAGDTMT
-1132 ISLPEIGFAFSSL
+1132 VTLPEIGFSLSSL
-1145 TGNVRESPIYISGSK
+1145 TGSVRETPIFISGNK
-1160 ASENI
+1160 IAQRI

-1175 TQLEHLPTELRESQ
+1175 TEIEHLPETLNE
-1189 KYGYDLKIG
+1189 YGYHIDAG
-1198 NVEKDLKDRLVVNV
+1198 SVTKDSKGRLAVTV
-1212 SESMC
+1212 SEWTDP
-1217 ARRDKKFDFLDFAAL
+1217 RRSKMYAKRDFASL

-1243 NRTIIVRKKGR
+1243 NRTIIVRRKAR

>member
-1 MIRFAKWAAFVLTV
+1 MQKFGRWLSIAFFAVTVFVARAGGTY
-15 NISLVLCANDIFSHV
+15 SHV
-30 TTEKYPDAD
+30 TVEKYPDAD
-39 SVLVEGLDETYY
+39 AVLVDSVEETRYKP
-51 NSDGT
+51 DGT
-56 YVSENSNTIKI
+56 YVSEENNTVKI

-77 VISLSYNARY
+77 VISLSFNARY
-87 GSAKIVEL
+87 GVSKILEV
-95 KVTGLD
+95 KVTSAD
-101 GIVRDVDF
+101 GTVRDVDF
-109 SKTTKEATDNSSVS
+109 AKTTKEATDNSSVS

-131 RKIVCTIPGLKVGEV
+131 RKIVCTIPGLKIGDVV
-146 IFYRTRRET
+146 YYRTRKEVRMS
-155 KKPRVKDNYADIFV
+155 RVKDHYADISV
-169 FEWTCPILK
+169 FEWTCPILR
-178 QTVRIIAPKD
+178 QTVRIIAPKE
-188 RPLKRMAIRNP
+188 RPLKRMAVRNP
-199 INNVKYSSKILSD
+199 LGNVKYSSKTLAD
-212 GRTEHIWV
+212 GSVEHVWV
-220 ALDSPQAFAEPD
+220 AKDSPQAFAEPN

-252 TISKWYWDLCVPH
+252 TISRWYWDLCVPH
-265 LSKTTSAISN
+265 LSKTTPAISN

-287 VSDYDKISAIY
+287 ASDYDKISAIY

-324 NITFDNRYGV
+324 NITFENRYGV
-334 CRDKAALLTAMLRI
+334 CRDKAALLAAMLRI

-375 AITAVRAPGNKK
+375 AITGVRAPGSKE

-425 LHVSNVPPALK
+425 LHLSSVPPARA
-436 NSLDVVSEGSFEKD
+436 NSLDVESEGTIEKD
-450 GSILVKSVIKFKGLN
+450 GSLLVKSVVRFKGLN

-470 HGLLKMTSDN
+470 RGLLKMTAEN

-487 VVKSASSSAELISAE
+487 AVKGASSSAELISAE
-502 LKPEDLRKTEEEL
+502 LKPDDLRKTEEEL
-515 TLELYFR
+515 SVELLFR
-522 VNEALLKG
+522 INEAVLKG
-530 KSREEFTL
+530 KSREELTV
-538 PSLSRALGVANW
+538 PALSRILGVANW
-550 IFEGS
+550 AFDGS

-565 VISSTARISE
+565 VISSTSRTTERIR
-575 QIKIKLG
+575 IKLG
-582 DSIGEVVALPK
+582 DSIGGTVALPE
-593 DISIDGV
+593 DISIDGA
-600 YSFKRK
+600 YSFSRK

-614 TMDRELSVNEVEF
+614 TMERVLSVNEVEF
-627 SPSDYE
+627 SPAEYA
-633 KLLEALKLVESAERE
+633 KLLDSLKTVEAAERQ
-648 RAIFAKS
+648 RAVFAKS

-663 YRELAEVVN
+663 YREIAAFVN
-672 VLSPKS
+672 VTGPKS
-678 WIVTNVVE
+678 WVVTNVVE
-686 KEILTYEGKKKSAE
+686 KEILTYDGKKKSAE
-700 LKFSFNPTCE
+700 LKFSYNPTWK
-710 NVEILSATV
+710 NIDVVSATV
-719 TKADGSVASVSDR
+719 MKADGSVASVSDR

-798 VDYRDWKGGK
+798 VDYRDWKGGR
-808 FERTE
+808 FVRTE

-824 MAPASFWRDMKTVAL
+824 MAPASFWRETKTVAL
-839 GDFKGAAE
+839 GDFMSAADNLEKGIDVE
-847 NLKKGVN
+847 SDE
-854 VKANKFGEILAISF
+854 FGGELAS
-868 MKKDA
+868 A
-873 KLRTCTITDDEEK
+873 KSADEEK
-886 IAAIRNWMAKYVRVS
+886 IETVRNWMAKYIRIS

-909 LSYQMTDIDTIL
+909 LSFQTTPVDTVL

-1015 SKSTYLDIDSEI
+1015 SRSTYLDVDSEI
-1027 PVDQKAYIASDE
+1027 PVDQKACIASDE

-1081 EDRSRHFQKMLGALA
+1081 EDRSRHFQKMLGTLA
-1096 QAATATRELITD
+1096 QAASATRELVTD
-1108 IDKAELSFS
+1108 IQNAKLSFS
-1117 AYIPNFVTLSGDTMT
+1117 AFIPDYATKAGDTMT
-1132 ISLPEIGFAFSSL
+1132 VTLPEIGFSLSSL
-1145 TGNVRESPIYISGSK
+1145 TGSVRETPIFIPGNK
-1160 ASENI
+1160 IAQRI

-1175 TQLEHLPTELRESQ
+1175 TEIEHLPETLNE
-1189 KYGYDLKIG
+1189 YGYHIDAG
-1198 NVEKDLKDRLVVNV
+1198 SVTKDSKGRLAVTV
-1212 SESMC
+1212 SEWTDP
-1217 ARRDKKFDFLDFAAL
+1217 RRSKMYAKRDFASL

-1243 NRTIIVRKKGR
+1243 NRTIIVRRKAR

>member
-1 MIRFAKWAAFVLTV
+1 MQKFGMWLSIALFAVTVFVARAGGTY
-15 NISLVLCANDIFSHV
+15 SHV
-30 TTEKYPDAD
+30 TVDKYPDAD
-39 SVLVEGLDETYY
+39 AVLVDSLEETRYKP
-51 NSDGT
+51 DGT
-56 YVSENSNTIKI
+56 YVSEDYNTVKI

-77 VISLSYNARY
+77 VISLSFNARY
-87 GSAKIVEL
+87 GTAKILEV
-95 KVTGLD
+95 KVTSAD
-101 GIVRDVDF
+101 GTVRDVDF
-109 SKTTKEATDNSSVS
+109 AKTTKEATDNSSVS

-131 RKIVCTIPGLKVGEV
+131 RKIVCTIPGLKIGDVV
-146 IFYRTRRET
+146 FYRTRKEV
-155 KKPRVKDNYADIFV
+155 KMSRVKDHYANISV

-178 QTVRIIAPKD
+178 QTVRIIAPKE
-188 RPLKRMAIRNP
+188 RPLKRMAVRNP
-199 INNVKYSSKILSD
+199 LGNVKYSSKTLAD
-212 GRTEHIWV
+212 GSVEHIWV
-220 ALDSPQAFAEPD
+220 AKDSPQAFAEPD

-237 KLVQNLYV
+237 KVVQNLYV

-252 TISKWYWDLCVPH
+252 TISRWYWDLCVPH
-265 LSKTTSAISN
+265 LSKTTPAISN

-287 VSDYDKISAIY
+287 ASDYDKISAIY

-324 NITFDNRYGV
+324 NITFENRYGV
-334 CRDKAALLTAMLRI
+334 CRDKAALLAAMLRI

-375 AITAVRAPGNKK
+375 AITGVRAPGSKE

-425 LHVSNVPPALK
+425 LHLSSVPPAK
-436 NSLDVVSEGSFEKD
+436 ANSLDVESEGTIEND
-450 GSILVKSVIKFKGLN
+450 GSLLVKSVVRFKGLN

-470 HGLLKMTSDN
+470 HGLLKMTAEN

-487 VVKSASSSAELISAE
+487 AVKGASSSAELISAE
-502 LKPEDLRKTEEEL
+502 LKPDDLRKTEEEL
-515 TLELYFR
+515 SVELLFR
-522 VNEALLKG
+522 INEAVLKG
-530 KSREEFTL
+530 KSREELTV
-538 PSLSRALGVANW
+538 PALSRILGVANW
-550 IFEGS
+550 AFDGS

-565 VISSTARISE
+565 VISSTARTTERIR
-575 QIKIKLG
+575 IKLG
-582 DSIGEVVALPK
+582 DSIGETVALPE
-593 DISIDGV
+593 DISIDGA
-600 YSFKRK
+600 YSFSRK

-614 TMDRELSVNEVEF
+614 TMERVLSVNEVEF
-627 SPSDYE
+627 SPAEYA
-633 KLLEALKLVESAERE
+633 KLLDSLKTVEAAERQ
-648 RAIFAKS
+648 RAVFAKS

-663 YRELAEVVN
+663 YREIAAIVN
-672 VLSPKS
+672 VTGPKS
-678 WIVTNVVE
+678 WVVTNVVE
-686 KEILTYEGKKKSAE
+686 KEILTYDGKKKSAE
-700 LKFSFNPTCE
+700 LKFSYNPTWK
-710 NVEILSATV
+710 NIDVVSATV
-719 TKADGSVASVSDR
+719 MKADGSVASVSDR

-798 VDYRDWKGGK
+798 VDYRDWKGGR
-808 FERTE
+808 FVRTE

-839 GDFKGAAE
+839 GDFTSAAD
-847 NLKKGVN
+847 NLEEGIDVESDE
-854 VKANKFGEILAISF
+854 FGGELAS
-868 MKKDA
+868 A
-873 KLRTCTITDDEEK
+873 KSADEEK
-886 IAAIRNWMAKYVRVS
+886 IETVRNWMAKYIRIS

-909 LSYQMTDIDTIL
+909 LSFQTTPVDTVL

-950 AANDFTDAE
+950 AANDVTDAE

-964 DILRYPKIGKYS
+964 DILEYPNIGKYS

-1027 PVDQKAYIASDE
+1027 PVDQKACIASDE
-1039 DALLSRYTIYVREN
+1039 DALFSRYTIYVREN

-1069 GAFRKLYSEMLP
+1069 GAFRKIYSEMLP
-1081 EDRSRHFQKMLGALA
+1081 EDRSRHFQKMLGSLA
-1096 QAATATRELITD
+1096 QAATATRELVTD
-1108 IDKAELSFS
+1108 LKNAKLSFS
-1117 AYIPNFVTLSGDTMT
+1117 AFIPDYATKAGDTMT
-1132 ISLPEIGFAFSSL
+1132 VTLPEIGFSLSSL
-1145 TGNVRESPIYISGSK
+1145 TGSVRETPIFISGNK
-1160 ASENI
+1160 IAQRI

-1175 TQLEHLPTELRESQ
+1175 TEIEHLPETLNE
-1189 KYGYDLKIG
+1189 YGYHIDAG
-1198 NVEKDLKDRLVVNV
+1198 SVAKDSKGRLVVTV
-1212 SESMC
+1212 SEWTDP
-1217 ARRDKKFDFLDFAAL
+1217 RRSKMYAKRDFASL

-1243 NRTIIVRKKGR
+1243 NRTIIVRRKAR

>member
-1 MIRFAKWAAFVLTV
+1 MQKFGMWLSIALFAVTVFVARAGGTY
-15 NISLVLCANDIFSHV
+15 SHV
-30 TTEKYPDAD
+30 TVDKYPDAD
-39 SVLVEGLDETYY
+39 AVLVDSVEETRYKP
-51 NSDGT
+51 DGT
-56 YVSENSNTIKI
+56 YVSEDYNTVKI

-77 VISLSYNARY
+77 VISLSFNARY
-87 GSAKIVEL
+87 GTAEILEV
-95 KVTGLD
+95 KVTSAD
-101 GIVRDVDF
+101 GTVRDVDF
-109 SKTTKEATDNSSVS
+109 AKTTKEATDNSSVS

-131 RKIVCTIPGLKVGEV
+131 RKIVCTIPGLKIGDVV
-146 IFYRTRRET
+146 FYRTRKEV
-155 KKPRVKDNYADIFV
+155 KMSRVKDHYANISV

-178 QTVRIIAPKD
+178 QTVRIIAPKE
-188 RPLKRMAIRNP
+188 RPLKRMAVRNP
-199 INNVKYSSKILSD
+199 LGNVKYSSKTLAD
-212 GRTEHIWV
+212 GSVEHVWV
-220 ALDSPQAFAEPD
+220 AKDSPQAFAEPD

-237 KLVQNLYV
+237 KVVQNLYV

-252 TISKWYWDLCVPH
+252 TISKWYWNLCVPH
-265 LSKTTSAISN
+265 LSKTTPAISN

-287 VSDYDKISAIY
+287 ASDYDKISAIY

-324 NITFDNRYGV
+324 NITFENRYGV
-334 CRDKAALLTAMLRI
+334 CRDKAALLAAMLRI

-375 AITAVRAPGNKK
+375 AITGVRAPGSKE

-425 LHVSNVPPALK
+425 LHLSSVPPAK
-436 NSLDVVSEGSFEKD
+436 ANSLDVESEGTIEKD
-450 GSILVKSVIKFKGLN
+450 GSLLVKSVVRFKGLN

-470 HGLLKMTSDN
+470 HGLLKMTAEN

-487 VVKSASSSAELISAE
+487 AVKGASSSAELISAE
-502 LKPEDLRKTEEEL
+502 LKPDDLRRTEEEL
-515 TLELYFR
+515 SVELLFR
-522 VNEALLKG
+522 INEAVLKG
-530 KSREEFTL
+530 KSREELTV
-538 PSLSRALGVANW
+538 PALSRILGVANW
-550 IFEGS
+550 AFDGS

-565 VISSTARISE
+565 VISSTSRTTE
-575 QIKIKLG
+575 RIKIKLG
-582 DSIGEVVALPK
+582 DSIGETVALPE
-593 DISIDGV
+593 DISIDGA
-600 YSFKRK
+600 YSFSRK

-614 TMDRELSVNEVEF
+614 TMERVLSVNEVEF
-627 SPSDYE
+627 SPAEYE
-633 KLLEALKLVESAERE
+633 KLLESLKTVEAAERQ
-648 RAIFAKS
+648 RAVFAKS

-663 YRELAEVVN
+663 YREIAAFVN
-672 VLSPKS
+672 VTSPKS
-678 WIVTNVVE
+678 WVVTNIVE
-686 KEILTYEGKKKSAE
+686 KEILTYDGKKKSAE
-700 LKFSFNPTCE
+700 LKFSYNPTWK
-710 NVEILSATV
+710 NIDVVSATV
-719 TKADGSVASVSDR
+719 MKADGSVASVSDR

-798 VDYRDWKGGK
+798 VDYRDWKGGR

-824 MAPASFWRDMKTVAL
+824 MAPASFWREMKTVAL

-847 NLKKGVN
+847 NLKNGVN

-868 MKKDA
+868 IKKDA

-1096 QAATATRELITD
+1096 QAATATRELVSD
-1108 IDKAELSFS
+1108 IQNAELSFS
-1117 AYIPNFVTLSGDTMT
+1117 AFIPDYATVAGDTMT
-1132 ISLPEIGFAFSSL
+1132 ITLPEIGFSLPSL
-1145 TGNVRESPIYISGSK
+1145 TGSVRETPIFIPGNK
-1160 ASENI
+1160 IAQRI

-1175 TQLEHLPTELRESQ
+1175 TEIEHLSKPLYGYCYCIVAGLETRES
-1189 KYGYDLKIG
+1189 
-1198 NVEKDLKDRLVVNV
+1198 KDRLVVTVTEWTGPRQSKMYEARDFV
-1212 SESMC
+1212 S
-1217 ARRDKKFDFLDFAAL
+1217 L

-1243 NRTIIVRKKGR
+1243 NRTIIVRRKAR

>member
-1 MIRFAKWAAFVLTV
+1 MQKFGRWLSIAFFAVTVFVARAGGTY
-15 NISLVLCANDIFSHV
+15 SHV
-30 TTEKYPDAD
+30 TVEKYPDAD
-39 SVLVEGLDETYY
+39 AVLVDSVEETRYKP
-51 NSDGT
+51 DGT
-56 YVSENSNTIKI
+56 YVSEDYNTVKI

-77 VISLSYNARY
+77 VISLSFNARY
-87 GSAKIVEL
+87 GVSKILEV
-95 KVTGLD
+95 KVTSAD
-101 GIVRDVDF
+101 GTVRDVDF
-109 SKTTKEATDNSSVS
+109 AKTTKEATDNSSVS

-131 RKIVCTIPGLKVGEV
+131 RKIVCTIPGLKIGDVV
-146 IFYRTRRET
+146 YYRTRKEVRMS
-155 KKPRVKDNYADIFV
+155 RVKDHYADISV
-169 FEWTCPILK
+169 FEWTCPILR
-178 QTVRIIAPKD
+178 QTVRIIAPKE
-188 RPLKRMAIRNP
+188 RPLKRMAVRNP
-199 INNVKYSSKILSD
+199 LGNVKYSSKTLAD
-212 GRTEHIWV
+212 GSVEHVWV
-220 ALDSPQAFAEPD
+220 AKDSPQAFAEPN

-237 KLVQNLYV
+237 KVVQNLYV

-252 TISKWYWDLCVPH
+252 TISRWYWDLCVPH
-265 LSKTTSAISN
+265 LSKTTPAISN

-287 VSDYDKISAIY
+287 ASDYDKISAIY

-324 NITFDNRYGV
+324 NITFENRYGV
-334 CRDKAALLTAMLRI
+334 CRDKAALLAAMLRI

-375 AITAVRAPGNKK
+375 AITGVRAPGSKE

-425 LHVSNVPPALK
+425 LHLSSVPPARA
-436 NSLDVVSEGSFEKD
+436 NSLDVESEGTIEKD
-450 GSILVKSVIKFKGLN
+450 GSLLIKSVVRFKGLN

-470 HGLLKMTSDN
+470 RGLLKMTAEN

-487 VVKSASSSAELISAE
+487 AVKGASSSAELISAE
-502 LKPEDLRKTEEEL
+502 LKPDDLRKTEEEL
-515 TLELYFR
+515 SVELLFR
-522 VNEALLKG
+522 INEAVLKG
-530 KSREEFTL
+530 KSREELTV
-538 PSLSRALGVANW
+538 PALSRILGVANW
-550 IFEGS
+550 AFDGS

-565 VISSTARISE
+565 VISSTSRTTERIR
-575 QIKIKLG
+575 IKLG
-582 DSIGEVVALPK
+582 DSIGGTVALPE
-593 DISIDGV
+593 DISIDGA
-600 YSFKRK
+600 YSFSRK

-614 TMDRELSVNEVEF
+614 TMERVLSVNEVEF
-627 SPSDYE
+627 SPAEYA
-633 KLLEALKLVESAERE
+633 KLLDSLKTVEAAERQ
-648 RAIFAKS
+648 RAVFAKS

-663 YRELAEVVN
+663 YREIAAFVN
-672 VLSPKS
+672 VTGPKS
-678 WIVTNVVE
+678 WVVTNVVE
-686 KEILTYEGKKKSAE
+686 KEILTYDGKKKSAE
-700 LKFSFNPTCE
+700 LKFSYNPTWK
-710 NVEILSATV
+710 NIDVVSATV
-719 TKADGSVASVSDR
+719 MKADGSVASVSDR

-798 VDYRDWKGGK
+798 VDYRDWKGGR
-808 FERTE
+808 FVRTE

-824 MAPASFWRDMKTVAL
+824 MAPASFWRETKTVAL
-839 GDFKGAAE
+839 GDFMSAADNLEKGIDVE
-847 NLKKGVN
+847 SDE
-854 VKANKFGEILAISF
+854 FGGELAS
-868 MKKDA
+868 A
-873 KLRTCTITDDEEK
+873 KSADEEK
-886 IAAIRNWMAKYVRVS
+886 IETVRNWMAKYIRIS

-909 LSYQMTDIDTIL
+909 LSFQTTPVDTVL

-1015 SKSTYLDIDSEI
+1015 SRSTYLDVDSEI
-1027 PVDQKAYIASDE
+1027 PVDQKACIASDE

-1081 EDRSRHFQKMLGALA
+1081 EDRSRHFQKMLGTLA
-1096 QAATATRELITD
+1096 QAASATRELVTD
-1108 IDKAELSFS
+1108 IQNAKLSFS
-1117 AYIPNFVTLSGDTMT
+1117 AFIPDYATKAGDTMT
-1132 ISLPEIGFAFSSL
+1132 VTLPEIGFSLSSL
-1145 TGNVRESPIYISGSK
+1145 TGSVRETPIFIPGNK
-1160 ASENI
+1160 IAQRI

-1175 TQLEHLPTELRESQ
+1175 TEIEHLPETLNE
-1189 KYGYDLKIG
+1189 YGYHIDAG
-1198 NVEKDLKDRLVVNV
+1198 SVTKDSKGRLAVTV
-1212 SESMC
+1212 SEWTDP
-1217 ARRDKKFDFLDFAAL
+1217 RRSKMYAKRDFASL

-1243 NRTIIVRKKGR
+1243 NRTIIVRRKAR

>member
-1 MIRFAKWAAFVLTV
+1 MADAGKVMWAVFFAAAVFVSRADGTYG
-15 NISLVLCANDIFSHV
+15 HV
-30 TTEKYPDAD
+30 TVEKYPDAD
-39 SVLVEGLDETYY
+39 AVLVDSLEESRY
-51 NSDGT
+51 NPDGT
-56 YVSENSNTIKI
+56 YVSEDSNTIKI

-87 GSAKIVEL
+87 GVSKIVEV
-95 KVTGLD
+95 KVTGAD
-101 GIVRDVDF
+101 GTVRDVDF
-109 SKTTKEATDNSSVS
+109 AKTTKEATDNSSVS

-131 RKIVCTIPGLKVGEV
+131 RKIVCTIPGLKIGDVV
-146 IFYRTRRET
+146 HYRTRKEV
-155 KKPRVKDNYADIFV
+155 KMARVKNHYANIFV
-169 FEWTCPILK
+169 FEWTCPILR

-188 RPLKRMAIRNP
+188 RPLKRMAVRNP
-199 INNVKYSSKILSD
+199 LGNVKYSSRTLAD
-212 GRTEHIWV
+212 GGVEHVWV
-220 ALDSPQAFAEPD
+220 ALNSPQAFAEPD

-252 TISKWYWDLCVPH
+252 TISRWYWDLCVPH
-265 LSKTTSAISN
+265 LSKTTPAISN

-280 VASCGEK
+280 LASCGK
-287 VSDYDKISAIY
+287 KAGDYDRISAIY

-324 NITFDNRYGV
+324 NITFENRYGV
-334 CRDKAALLTAMLRI
+334 CRDKAALLAAMLRI

-363 MDNEVPLPYFNH
+363 MDEEVPLPYFNH
-375 AITAVRAPGNKK
+375 AITGVRAPGGRG

-425 LHVSNVPPALK
+425 LHLSSVPPAEA
-436 NSLDVVSEGSFEKD
+436 NSLDVKSEGSVEKD
-450 GSILVKSVIKFKGLN
+450 GSLLVKSVVRFGGLN

-470 HGLLKMTSDN
+470 RGLLKMTAEN

-487 VVKSASSSAELISAE
+487 VVKGLSSSAELISAE
-502 LKPEDLRKTEEEL
+502 LSPDDLRRTEEEL
-515 TLELYFR
+515 SVELLFR

-530 KSREEFTL
+530 ESREELTV
-538 PSLSRALGVANW
+538 PALSRVLGVANW
-550 IFEGS
+550 AFDGS

-565 VISSTARISE
+565 VVSSTARTTELIR
-575 QIKIKLG
+575 IKLG
-582 DSIGEVVALPK
+582 DSIGETVALPR
-593 DISIDGV
+593 DIAIDGA
-600 YSFKRK
+600 YSFSRK
-606 TSVKDGVY
+606 TSVRNGVY
-614 TMDRELSVNEVEF
+614 TMKRSLSVNDVEF
-627 SPSDYE
+627 SPDDYAE
-633 KLLEALKLVESAERE
+633 LLESLKTVEAAERE
-648 RAIFAKS
+648 RAVFAKS

-663 YRELAEVVN
+663 YREVAASVN
-672 VLSPKS
+672 VTGPGS
-678 WIVTNVVE
+678 WVVTNVIE
-686 KEILTYEGKKKSAE
+686 KEILTYDGKKRSAE
-700 LKFSFNPTCE
+700 LKFSFNPSWKNIE
-710 NVEILSATV
+710 VVLAMVMNP
-719 TKADGSVASVSDR
+719 DGSVASVSDR

-740 WASSAPRYPATKELI
+740 WASSAPRYPATKELV

-766 IKYVTVT
+766 IRYITVT

-787 FDSTEPIDLMR
+787 FDSTEPVDLMS
-798 VDYRDWKGGK
+798 VDYRDWKGGR
-808 FERTE
+808 FARAER
-813 KNLKRLPSEPM
+813 NLKRLPSEPM
-824 MAPASFWRDMKTVAL
+824 MAPASFWREMKTVAL
-839 GDFKGAAE
+839 GDFGSAAR
-847 NLKKGVN
+847 NLKKAAEVEPDD
-854 VKANKFGEILAISF
+854 FGETLANSNSV
-868 MKKDA
+868 KDGDKPVSA
-873 KLRTCTITDDEEK
+873 EDRIRTVRD
-886 IAAIRNWMAKYVRVS
+886 WMAKYVRVS

-909 LSYQMTDIDTIL
+909 LSFQTTPVGTVL

-959 ETRIN
+959 RTRIR
-964 DILRYPKIGKYS
+964 DVLEYPNVGKYS

-1015 SKSTYLDIDSEI
+1015 GRSTCLDVDSEI
-1027 PVDQKAYIASDE
+1027 PVDLKSCIAADE
-1039 DALLSRYTIYVREN
+1039 DAVSSRYTIYVREN

-1058 EYEQE
+1058 DYEQE

-1096 QAATATRELITD
+1096 QAASATRELVTD
-1108 IDKAELSFS
+1108 IKAAKLSFS
-1117 AYIPNFVTLSGDTMT
+1117 AFIPDYATKAGDTMT
-1132 ISLPEIGFAFSSL
+1132 VTLPEIGFSLPSL
-1145 TGNVRESPIYISGSK
+1145 TGSVRETPIFIPGNRTSRSV
-1160 ASENI
+1160 

-1175 TQLEHLPTELRESQ
+1175 SEIEHLPRSLGR
-1189 KYGYDLKIG
+1189 YGYSIDAAS
-1198 NVEKDLKDRLVVNV
+1198 VTKDSKGRLVLTVAERTD
-1212 SESMC
+1212 S
-1217 ARRDKKFDFLDFAAL
+1217 RRSVMYGADDFAAL
-1232 KDFSRVASSRA
+1232 KDFYRVASGRA
-1243 NRTIIVRKKGR
+1243 NRTVIVRRKAR

>member
-1 MIRFAKWAAFVLTV
+1 MQKFGRWLSIAFFAVTVFVARAGGTY
-15 NISLVLCANDIFSHV
+15 SHV
-30 TTEKYPDAD
+30 TVDKYPDAD
-39 SVLVEGLDETYY
+39 AVLVDALEETRYRP
-51 NSDGT
+51 DGT
-56 YVSENSNTIKI
+56 YVSEDYNTVKI

-77 VISLSYNARY
+77 VISLSFNARY
-87 GSAKIVEL
+87 GTAKILEV
-95 KVTGLD
+95 KVTSAD
-101 GIVRDVDF
+101 GTVRDVDF
-109 SKTTKEATDNSSVS
+109 AKTTKEATDNSSVS

-131 RKIVCTIPGLKVGEV
+131 RKIVCTIPGLKIGDVV
-146 IFYRTRRET
+146 FYRTRKEV
-155 KKPRVKDNYADIFV
+155 KMSRVKDHYANISV

-178 QTVRIIAPKD
+178 QTVRIIAPKE
-188 RPLKRMAIRNP
+188 RPLKRMAVRNP
-199 INNVKYSSKILSD
+199 LGNVKYSSKTLAD
-212 GRTEHIWV
+212 GSVEHIWV
-220 ALDSPQAFAEPD
+220 AKDSPQAFAEPD

-237 KLVQNLYV
+237 KVVQNLYV

-252 TISKWYWDLCVPH
+252 TISRWYWDLCIPH
-265 LSKTTSAISN
+265 LSKTTPAISN

-287 VSDYDKISAIY
+287 ASDYDKISAIY

-324 NITFDNRYGV
+324 NITFENRYGV
-334 CRDKAALLTAMLRI
+334 CRDKAALLAAMLRI

-375 AITAVRAPGNKK
+375 AITGVRAPGSKE

-425 LHVSNVPPALK
+425 LHLSSVPPARA
-436 NSLDVVSEGSFEKD
+436 NSLDVESEGTIEKD
-450 GSILVKSVIKFKGLN
+450 GSLLVKSVVRFKGLN

-470 HGLLKMTSDN
+470 HGLLKMTAEN

-487 VVKSASSSAELISAE
+487 AVKGASSSAELISAE
-502 LKPEDLRKTEEEL
+502 LKPDDLRRTEEEL
-515 TLELYFR
+515 SVELLFR
-522 VNEALLKG
+522 INEAVLKG
-530 KSREEFTL
+530 KSREELTV
-538 PSLSRALGVANW
+538 PALSRILGVANW
-550 IFEGS
+550 AFDGS

-565 VISSTARISE
+565 VISSTSRTTE
-575 QIKIKLG
+575 RIKIKLG
-582 DSIGEVVALPK
+582 DSIGETVALPE
-593 DISIDGV
+593 DISIDGA
-600 YSFKRK
+600 YSFSRK

-614 TMDRELSVNEVEF
+614 TMERVLSVNEVEF
-627 SPSDYE
+627 SPAEYA
-633 KLLEALKLVESAERE
+633 KLLDLLKTVEAAERQ
-648 RAIFAKS
+648 RAVFAKS

-663 YRELAEVVN
+663 YREIAAFVN
-672 VLSPKS
+672 VTSPKS
-678 WIVTNVVE
+678 WVVTNVVE
-686 KEILTYEGKKKSAE
+686 KEILTYDGKKKSAE
-700 LKFSFNPTCE
+700 LKFSYNPTWK
-710 NVEILSATV
+710 NIDVVSATV
-719 TKADGSVASVSDR
+719 MKADGSVASVSDR
-732 EKSVLDAG
+732 EKSVLDVG

-787 FDSTEPIDLMR
+787 FDSTEPVDLMR
-798 VDYRDWKGGK
+798 VDYRDWKGGR

-839 GDFKGAAE
+839 GDFTSAAD
-847 NLKKGVN
+847 NLEEGIDVGSDE
-854 VKANKFGEILAISF
+854 FGGELAS
-868 MKKDA
+868 A
-873 KLRTCTITDDEEK
+873 KSADEEK
-886 IAAIRNWMAKYVRVS
+886 IETVRNWMAKYIRIS

-909 LSYQMTDIDTIL
+909 LSFQTTPVDTVL

-964 DILRYPKIGKYS
+964 DILEYPNIGKYS

-981 VRVKSGSFL
+981 VRVKSGAFL

-1002 TENEYTPVTASSV
+1002 TENEYTPVTASAV
-1015 SKSTYLDIDSEI
+1015 GRSTYLDVDSEI
-1027 PVDQKAYIASDE
+1027 PVDRKECIASDE
-1039 DALLSRYTIYVREN
+1039 DALSSRYTIYVREN

-1069 GAFRKLYSEMLP
+1069 GAFRKIYSEMLP

-1096 QAATATRELITD
+1096 QAATATRELVTD
-1108 IDKAELSFS
+1108 LKNAKLSFS
-1117 AYIPNFVTLSGDTMT
+1117 AFIPDYATKAGDTMT
-1132 ISLPEIGFAFSSL
+1132 VTLPEIGFSLSSL
-1145 TGNVRESPIYISGSK
+1145 TGSVRETPIFISGNK
-1160 ASENI
+1160 IAQRI

-1175 TQLEHLPTELRESQ
+1175 TEIEHLPENLNE
-1189 KYGYDLKIG
+1189 YGYHINAG
-1198 NVEKDLKDRLVVNV
+1198 SVAKDSKGRLVVTV
-1212 SESMC
+1212 FEWTDP
-1217 ARRDKKFDFLDFAAL
+1217 RRSRMYETRDFASL

-1243 NRTIIVRKKGR
+1243 NRTIIVRRKTR

>member
-1 MIRFAKWAAFVLTV
+1 MQKFGRWLSIAFFAVTVFVARAGGTY
-15 NISLVLCANDIFSHV
+15 SHV
-30 TTEKYPDAD
+30 TVDKYPDAD
-39 SVLVEGLDETYY
+39 AVLVDALEETRYKP
-51 NSDGT
+51 DGT
-56 YVSENSNTIKI
+56 YVSEDYNTVKI

-77 VISLSYNARY
+77 VISLSFNARY
-87 GSAKIVEL
+87 GTAKILEV
-95 KVTGLD
+95 KVTSAD
-101 GIVRDVDF
+101 GTVRDVDF
-109 SKTTKEATDNSSVS
+109 AKTTKEATDNSSVS

-131 RKIVCTIPGLKVGEV
+131 RKIVCTIPGLKIGDVV
-146 IFYRTRRET
+146 FYRTRKEV
-155 KKPRVKDNYADIFV
+155 KMSRVKDHYANISV

-178 QTVRIIAPKD
+178 QTVRIIAPKE
-188 RPLKRMAIRNP
+188 RPLKRMAVRNSLG
-199 INNVKYSSKILSD
+199 NVKYSSKTLAD
-212 GRTEHIWV
+212 GSVEHIWV
-220 ALDSPQAFAEPD
+220 AKDSPQAFAEPD

-237 KLVQNLYV
+237 KVVQNLYV

-252 TISKWYWDLCVPH
+252 TISRWYWDLCVPH
-265 LSKTTSAISN
+265 LSKTTPAISN

-287 VSDYDKISAIY
+287 ASDYDKISAIY

-324 NITFDNRYGV
+324 NITFENRYGV
-334 CRDKAALLTAMLRI
+334 CRDKAALLAAMLRI
-348 AGFEAYPVLIHAGAK
+348 ADFEAYPVLIHAGAK

-375 AITAVRAPGNKK
+375 AITGVRAPGSKE

-425 LHVSNVPPALK
+425 LHLSSVPPAK
-436 NSLDVVSEGSFEKD
+436 ANSLDVESEGTIEKD
-450 GSILVKSVIKFKGLN
+450 GSLLVKSVVRFRGLN

-470 HGLLKMTSDN
+470 HGLLKMTAEN

-487 VVKSASSSAELISAE
+487 AVKGASSSAELISAE
-502 LKPEDLRKTEEEL
+502 LKPDDLRKTEEEL
-515 TLELYFR
+515 SVELLFR
-522 VNEALLKG
+522 INEAVLKG
-530 KSREEFTL
+530 KSREELTV
-538 PSLSRALGVANW
+538 PALSRILGVANW
-550 IFEGS
+550 AFDGS

-565 VISSTARISE
+565 VISSTSRTTE
-575 QIKIKLG
+575 RIKIRLG
-582 DSIGEVVALPK
+582 DSIGETVALPE
-593 DISIDGV
+593 DISIEGA
-600 YSFKRK
+600 YSFSRK

-614 TMDRELSVNEVEF
+614 TMERVLSVNEVEF
-627 SPSDYE
+627 SPAEYS
-633 KLLEALKLVESAERE
+633 KLLDSLKTVEAAERQ
-648 RAIFAKS
+648 RAVFAKS

-663 YRELAEVVN
+663 YREIAAFVN
-672 VLSPKS
+672 VTSPKS

-686 KEILTYEGKKKSAE
+686 KEILTYDGKKKSAE
-700 LKFSFNPTCE
+700 LKFSYNPTWK
-710 NVEILSATV
+710 NIDVVSATV
-719 TKADGSVASVSDR
+719 MNADGSVASVSDR

-798 VDYRDWKGGK
+798 VDYRDWKGGR
-808 FERTE
+808 FVRTE

-824 MAPASFWRDMKTVAL
+824 MAPASFWRETKTVAL
-839 GDFKGAAE
+839 GDFTSAADNLEKGIDVE
-847 NLKKGVN
+847 SDE
-854 VKANKFGEILAISF
+854 FGGELAS
-868 MKKDA
+868 A
-873 KLRTCTITDDEEK
+873 KSADEEK
-886 IAAIRNWMAKYVRVS
+886 IETVRNWMAKYIRIS

-909 LSYQMTDIDTIL
+909 LSFQTTPVDTVL

-964 DILRYPKIGKYS
+964 DILEYPNIGKYS

-1027 PVDQKAYIASDE
+1027 PVDQKACIASDE
-1039 DALLSRYTIYVREN
+1039 DALFSRYTIYVREN

-1058 EYEQE
+1058 DYEQE

-1069 GAFRKLYSEMLP
+1069 GAFRKIYSEMLP
-1081 EDRSRHFQKMLGALA
+1081 EDRSRHFQKMLGSLA
-1096 QAATATRELITD
+1096 QAATATRELVTD
-1108 IDKAELSFS
+1108 LKNAKLSFS
-1117 AYIPNFVTLSGDTMT
+1117 AFIPDYATKAGDTMT
-1132 ISLPEIGFAFSSL
+1132 VTLPEIGFSLSSL
-1145 TGNVRESPIYISGSK
+1145 TGSVRETPIFISGNK
-1160 ASENI
+1160 VAQRI

-1175 TQLEHLPTELRESQ
+1175 TEIEHLPETLNE
-1189 KYGYDLKIG
+1189 YGYHIDAG
-1198 NVEKDLKDRLVVNV
+1198 SVTKDSKGRLALTV
-1212 SESMC
+1212 SEWTDP
-1217 ARRDKKFDFLDFAAL
+1217 RRSKMYAKRDFASL

-1243 NRTIIVRKKGR
+1243 NRTVIVRRKAR

>member
-1 MIRFAKWAAFVLTV
+1 MADAGKMMWAVFFAAAVCVSRADGTYG
-15 NISLVLCANDIFSHV
+15 HV
-30 TTEKYPDAD
+30 TVEKYPDAD
-39 SVLVEGLDETYY
+39 AVLVDSLEESRY
-51 NSDGT
+51 NPDGT
-56 YVSENSNTIKI
+56 YVSEDSNTIKI

-87 GSAKIVEL
+87 GVSKIVEV
-95 KVTGLD
+95 KVTSAD
-101 GIVRDVDF
+101 GTVRDVDF
-109 SKTTKEATDNSSVS
+109 AKTTKEATDNSSVS

-131 RKIVCTIPGLKVGEV
+131 RKIVCTIPGLKIGDVV
-146 IFYRTRRET
+146 HYRTRKEV
-155 KKPRVKDNYADIFV
+155 KMARVKNHYANIFV
-169 FEWTCPILK
+169 FEWTCPILR

-188 RPLKRMAIRNP
+188 RPLKRMAVRNP
-199 INNVKYSSKILSD
+199 LGNVKYSSRTLAD
-212 GRTEHIWV
+212 GGVEHVWV
-220 ALDSPQAFAEPD
+220 ALNSPQAFAEPD

-252 TISKWYWDLCVPH
+252 TISRWYWDLCVPH
-265 LSKTTSAISN
+265 LSKTTPAISN

-280 VASCGEK
+280 LASCGK
-287 VSDYDKISAIY
+287 KAGDYDRISAIY

-324 NITFDNRYGV
+324 NITFENRYGV
-334 CRDKAALLTAMLRI
+334 CRDKAALLAAMLRI

-363 MDNEVPLPYFNH
+363 MDEEVPLPYFNH
-375 AITAVRAPGNKK
+375 AITGVRAPGGKG

-425 LHVSNVPPALK
+425 LHLSSVPPAEA
-436 NSLDVVSEGSFEKD
+436 NSLDVESEGSVEKD
-450 GSILVKSVIKFKGLN
+450 GSLLVKSVVRFGGLN

-470 HGLLKMTSDN
+470 RGLLKMTAED

-487 VVKSASSSAELISAE
+487 VVKGLSSSAELISAE
-502 LKPEDLRKTEEEL
+502 LSPADLRRTEEEL
-515 TLELYFR
+515 SVELLFR

-530 KSREEFTL
+530 ESREELTV
-538 PSLSRALGVANW
+538 PALSRVLGAANW
-550 IFEGS
+550 AFDGS
-555 TSLLKRRFPL
+555 TSLLTRRFPL
-565 VISSTARISE
+565 VVSSTARTTELIR
-575 QIKIKLG
+575 IKLG
-582 DSIGEVVALPK
+582 DSIGETVALPR
-593 DISIDGV
+593 DIAIDGA
-600 YSFKRK
+600 YSFSRK
-606 TSVKDGVY
+606 TSVRNGVY
-614 TMDRELSVNEVEF
+614 TMKRSLSVNEVEF
-627 SPSDYE
+627 SPDDYAE
-633 KLLEALKLVESAERE
+633 LLESLKTVEAAERE
-648 RAIFAKS
+648 RAVFAKS
-655 RYADAHVR
+655 RYADANVR
-663 YRELAEVVN
+663 YREVAASVN
-672 VLSPKS
+672 VTGPGS
-678 WIVTNVVE
+678 WVVTNVIE
-686 KEILTYEGKKKSAE
+686 KEILTYDGKKRSAE
-700 LKFSFNPTCE
+700 LKFSFNPSWKNIE
-710 NVEILSATV
+710 VVLAMVMNP
-719 TKADGSVASVSDR
+719 DGSVASVSDR

-740 WASSAPRYPATKELI
+740 WASSAPRYPATKELV

-761 EIGSV
+761 GIGSV
-766 IKYVTVT
+766 IRYITVT

-787 FDSTEPIDLMR
+787 FDSTEPVDVMS
-798 VDYRDWKGGK
+798 VDYRDWKGGR
-808 FERTE
+808 FARAER
-813 KNLKRLPSEPM
+813 NLKRLPSEPM
-824 MAPASFWRDMKTVAL
+824 MAPASFWREMKTVAL

-959 ETRIN
+959 RTRIR
-964 DILRYPKIGKYS
+964 DVLEYPNVGKYS

-1015 SKSTYLDIDSEI
+1015 GRSTCLDVDSEI
-1027 PVDQKAYIASDE
+1027 PVGLKSCIAADE
-1039 DALLSRYTIYVREN
+1039 DAVSSRYTIYVREN

-1058 EYEQE
+1058 DYEQE

-1096 QAATATRELITD
+1096 QAASATRGLVTD
-1108 IDKAELSFS
+1108 IKAAKLSFS
-1117 AYIPNFVTLSGDTMT
+1117 AFIPDYATKAGDTMT
-1132 ISLPEIGFAFSSL
+1132 VTLPEIGFSLPSL
-1145 TGNVRESPIYISGSK
+1145 TGSVRETPIFIPGNRTSRSV
-1160 ASENI
+1160 

-1175 TQLEHLPTELRESQ
+1175 SEIEHLPRSLGR
-1189 KYGYDLKIG
+1189 YGYSIDAG
-1198 NVEKDLKDRLVVNV
+1198 SVTKDSKGRLVLTVAERTD
-1212 SESMC
+1212 S
-1217 ARRDKKFDFLDFAAL
+1217 RRSVMYGADDFAAL
-1232 KDFSRVASSRA
+1232 KDFSRVASGRA
-1243 NRTIIVRKKGR
+1243 NRTVIVRRKAR

>member
-1 MIRFAKWAAFVLTV
+1 MADAGKMMWAVFFAVAVCVSRADGTYG
-15 NISLVLCANDIFSHV
+15 HV
-30 TTEKYPDAD
+30 TVEKYPDAD
-39 SVLVEGLDETYY
+39 AVLVDSLEESRY
-51 NSDGT
+51 NPDGT
-56 YVSENSNTIKI
+56 YVSEDSNTIKI

-87 GSAKIVEL
+87 GVSKIVEV
-95 KVTGLD
+95 KVTSAD
-101 GIVRDVDF
+101 GTVRDVDF
-109 SKTTKEATDNSSVS
+109 AKTTKEATDNSSVS

-131 RKIVCTIPGLKVGEV
+131 RKIVCTIPGLKIGDVV
-146 IFYRTRRET
+146 HYRTRKEV
-155 KKPRVKDNYADIFV
+155 KMARVKNHYANIFV
-169 FEWTCPILK
+169 FEWTCPILR

-188 RPLKRMAIRNP
+188 RPLKRMAVRNP
-199 INNVKYSSKILSD
+199 LGNVKYSSRTLAD
-212 GRTEHIWV
+212 GGVEHVWV
-220 ALDSPQAFAEPD
+220 ALNSPQAFAEPD

-252 TISKWYWDLCVPH
+252 TISRWYWDLCVPH
-265 LSKTTSAISN
+265 LSKTTPAISN

-280 VASCGEK
+280 LASCGK
-287 VSDYDKISAIY
+287 KAGDYDRISAIY

-324 NITFDNRYGV
+324 NITFENRYGV
-334 CRDKAALLTAMLRI
+334 CRDKAALLAAMLRI

-363 MDNEVPLPYFNH
+363 MDEEVPLPYFNH
-375 AITAVRAPGNKK
+375 AITGVRAPGGKG

-425 LHVSNVPPALK
+425 LHLSSVPPAEA
-436 NSLDVVSEGSFEKD
+436 NSLDVESEGSVEKD
-450 GSILVKSVIKFKGLN
+450 GSLLVKSVVRFGGLN

-470 HGLLKMTSDN
+470 RGLLKMTAED

-487 VVKSASSSAELISAE
+487 VVKGLSSSAELISAE
-502 LKPEDLRKTEEEL
+502 LSPDDLRRTEEEL
-515 TLELYFR
+515 SVELLFR

-530 KSREEFTL
+530 ESREELTV
-538 PSLSRALGVANW
+538 PALSRVLGAANW
-550 IFEGS
+550 AFDGS
-555 TSLLKRRFPL
+555 TSLLTRRFPL
-565 VISSTARISE
+565 VVSSTARTTELIR
-575 QIKIKLG
+575 IKLG
-582 DSIGEVVALPK
+582 DSIGETVALPR
-593 DISIDGV
+593 DIAIDGA
-600 YSFKRK
+600 YSFSRK
-606 TSVKDGVY
+606 TSVRNGVY
-614 TMDRELSVNEVEF
+614 TMKRSLSVNEVEF
-627 SPSDYE
+627 SPDDYAE
-633 KLLEALKLVESAERE
+633 LLESLKTVEAAERE
-648 RAIFAKS
+648 RAVFAKS
-655 RYADAHVR
+655 RYADANVR
-663 YRELAEVVN
+663 YREVAASVN
-672 VLSPKS
+672 VTGPGS
-678 WIVTNVVE
+678 WVVTNVIE
-686 KEILTYEGKKKSAE
+686 KEILTYDGKKRSAE
-700 LKFSFNPTCE
+700 LKFSFNPSWKNIE
-710 NVEILSATV
+710 VVLAMVMNP
-719 TKADGSVASVSDR
+719 DGSVASVSDR
-732 EKSVLDAG
+732 EKSVLDVG
-740 WASSAPRYPATKELI
+740 WASSAPRYPATKELV

-761 EIGSV
+761 GIGSV
-766 IKYVTVT
+766 IRYITVT

-787 FDSTEPIDLMR
+787 FDSTEPVDLMS
-798 VDYRDWKGGK
+798 VDYRDWKGGR
-808 FERTE
+808 FARAER
-813 KNLKRLPSEPM
+813 NLKRLPSEPM
-824 MAPASFWRDMKTVAL
+824 MAPASFWREMKTVAL

-873 KLRTCTITDDEEK
+873 KLRTCTITDGEEK

-959 ETRIN
+959 RTRIR
-964 DILRYPKIGKYS
+964 DVLEYPNVGKYS

-1015 SKSTYLDIDSEI
+1015 GRSTCLDVDSEI
-1027 PVDQKAYIASDE
+1027 PVDPKSCIAADE
-1039 DALLSRYTIYVREN
+1039 DAVSSRYTIYVREN

-1058 EYEQE
+1058 DYEQE

-1096 QAATATRELITD
+1096 QAASATRGLVTD
-1108 IDKAELSFS
+1108 IKAAKLSFS
-1117 AYIPNFVTLSGDTMT
+1117 AFIPDYATKAGDTMT
-1132 ISLPEIGFAFSSL
+1132 VTLPEIGFSLPSL
-1145 TGNVRESPIYISGSK
+1145 TGSVRETPIFIPGNRTSRSV
-1160 ASENI
+1160 

-1175 TQLEHLPTELRESQ
+1175 SEIEHLPRSLGR
-1189 KYGYDLKIG
+1189 YGYSIDAG
-1198 NVEKDLKDRLVVNV
+1198 SVTKDSKGRLVLTVAERTD
-1212 SESMC
+1212 S
-1217 ARRDKKFDFLDFAAL
+1217 RRSVMYGADDFAAL
-1232 KDFSRVASSRA
+1232 KDFSRVASGRA
-1243 NRTIIVRKKGR
+1243 NRTVIVRRKAR

>member
-1 MIRFAKWAAFVLTV
+1 MQKFGRWLSIAFFAVTVFVARAGGTY
-15 NISLVLCANDIFSHV
+15 SHV
-30 TTEKYPDAD
+30 TVEKYPDAD
-39 SVLVEGLDETYY
+39 AVLVDSVEETRYKP
-51 NSDGT
+51 DGT
-56 YVSENSNTIKI
+56 YVSEDYNTVKI

-77 VISLSYNARY
+77 VISLSFNARY
-87 GSAKIVEL
+87 GVSKILEV
-95 KVTGLD
+95 KVTSAD
-101 GIVRDVDF
+101 GTVRDVDF
-109 SKTTKEATDNSSVS
+109 AKTTKEATDNSSVS

-131 RKIVCTIPGLKVGEV
+131 RKIVCTIPGLKIGDVV
-146 IFYRTRRET
+146 YYRTRKEVRMS
-155 KKPRVKDNYADIFV
+155 RVKDHYADISV
-169 FEWTCPILK
+169 FEWTCPILR
-178 QTVRIIAPKD
+178 QTVRIIAPKE
-188 RPLKRMAIRNP
+188 RPLKRMAVRNP
-199 INNVKYSSKILSD
+199 LGNVKYSSKTLAD
-212 GRTEHIWV
+212 GSVEHVWV
-220 ALDSPQAFAEPD
+220 AKDSPQAFAEPN

-252 TISKWYWDLCVPH
+252 TISRWYWDLCVPH
-265 LSKTTSAISN
+265 LSKTTPAISN

-287 VSDYDKISAIY
+287 ASDYDKISAIY

-324 NITFDNRYGV
+324 NITFENRYGV
-334 CRDKAALLTAMLRI
+334 CRDKAALLAAMLRI

-375 AITAVRAPGNKK
+375 AITGVRAPGSKE

-425 LHVSNVPPALK
+425 LHLSSVPPARA
-436 NSLDVVSEGSFEKD
+436 NSLDVESEGTIEKD
-450 GSILVKSVIKFKGLN
+450 GSLLVKSVVRFKGLN

-470 HGLLKMTSDN
+470 RGLLKMTAEN

-487 VVKSASSSAELISAE
+487 AVKGASSSAELISAE
-502 LKPEDLRKTEEEL
+502 LKPDDLRKTEEEL
-515 TLELYFR
+515 SVELLFR
-522 VNEALLKG
+522 INEAVLKG
-530 KSREEFTL
+530 KSREELTV
-538 PSLSRALGVANW
+538 PALSRILGVANW
-550 IFEGS
+550 AFDGS

-565 VISSTARISE
+565 VISSTSRTTERIR
-575 QIKIKLG
+575 IKLG
-582 DSIGEVVALPK
+582 DSIGGTVALPE
-593 DISIDGV
+593 DISIDGA
-600 YSFKRK
+600 YSFSRK

-614 TMDRELSVNEVEF
+614 TMERVLSVNEVEF
-627 SPSDYE
+627 SPAEYA
-633 KLLEALKLVESAERE
+633 KLLDSLKTVEAAERQ
-648 RAIFAKS
+648 RAVFAKS

-663 YRELAEVVN
+663 YREIAAFVN
-672 VLSPKS
+672 VTGPKS
-678 WIVTNVVE
+678 WVVTNVVE
-686 KEILTYEGKKKSAE
+686 KEILTYDGKKKSAE
-700 LKFSFNPTCE
+700 LKFSYNPTWK
-710 NVEILSATV
+710 NIDVVSATV
-719 TKADGSVASVSDR
+719 MKADGSVASVSDR

-798 VDYRDWKGGK
+798 VDYRDWKGGR
-808 FERTE
+808 FVRTE

-824 MAPASFWRDMKTVAL
+824 MAPASFWRETKTVAL
-839 GDFKGAAE
+839 GDFMSAADNLEKGIDVE
-847 NLKKGVN
+847 SDE
-854 VKANKFGEILAISF
+854 FGGELAS
-868 MKKDA
+868 A
-873 KLRTCTITDDEEK
+873 KSADEEK
-886 IAAIRNWMAKYVRVS
+886 IETVRNWMAKYIRIS

-909 LSYQMTDIDTIL
+909 LSFQTTPVDTVL

-1015 SKSTYLDIDSEI
+1015 SRSTYLDVDSEI
-1027 PVDQKAYIASDE
+1027 PVDQKACIASDE

-1081 EDRSRHFQKMLGALA
+1081 EDRSRHFQKMLGTLA
-1096 QAATATRELITD
+1096 QAASATRELVTD
-1108 IDKAELSFS
+1108 IQNAKLSFS
-1117 AYIPNFVTLSGDTMT
+1117 AFIPDYATKAGDTMT
-1132 ISLPEIGFAFSSL
+1132 VTLPEIGFSLSSL
-1145 TGNVRESPIYISGSK
+1145 TGSVRETPIFIPGNK
-1160 ASENI
+1160 IAQRI

-1175 TQLEHLPTELRESQ
+1175 TEIEHLPETLNE
-1189 KYGYDLKIG
+1189 YGYHIDAG
-1198 NVEKDLKDRLVVNV
+1198 SVTKDSKGRLAVTV
-1212 SESMC
+1212 SEWTDP
-1217 ARRDKKFDFLDFAAL
+1217 RRSKMYAKRDFASL

-1243 NRTIIVRKKGR
+1243 NRTIIVRRKAR

>member
-1 MIRFAKWAAFVLTV
+1 M
-15 NISLVLCANDIFSHV
+15 
-30 TTEKYPDAD
+30 
-39 SVLVEGLDETYY
+39 
-51 NSDGT
+51 
-56 YVSENSNTIKI
+56 
-67 LTEKGRREES
+67 
-77 VISLSYNARY
+77 ISLSFNARY
-87 GSAKIVEL
+87 GVSKILEV
-95 KVTGLD
+95 KVTSAD
-101 GIVRDVDF
+101 GTVRDVDF
-109 SKTTKEATDNSSVS
+109 AKTTKEATDNSSVS

-131 RKIVCTIPGLKVGEV
+131 RKIVCTIPGLKIGDVV
-146 IFYRTRRET
+146 YYRTRKEVRMS
-155 KKPRVKDNYADIFV
+155 RVKDHYADISV
-169 FEWTCPILK
+169 FEWTCPILR
-178 QTVRIIAPKD
+178 QTVRIIAPKE
-188 RPLKRMAIRNP
+188 RPLKRMAVRNP
-199 INNVKYSSKILSD
+199 LGNVKYSSKTLAD
-212 GRTEHIWV
+212 GSVEHVWV
-220 ALDSPQAFAEPD
+220 AKDSPQAFAEPN

-252 TISKWYWDLCVPH
+252 TISRWYWDLCVPH
-265 LSKTTSAISN
+265 LSKTTPAISN

-287 VSDYDKISAIY
+287 ASDYDKISAIY

-324 NITFDNRYGV
+324 NITFENRYGV
-334 CRDKAALLTAMLRI
+334 CRDKAALLAAMLRI

-375 AITAVRAPGNKK
+375 AITGVRAPGSKE

-425 LHVSNVPPALK
+425 LHLSSVPPARA
-436 NSLDVVSEGSFEKD
+436 NSLDVESEGTIEKD
-450 GSILVKSVIKFKGLN
+450 GSLLVKSVVRFKGLN

-470 HGLLKMTSDN
+470 RGLLKMTAEN

-487 VVKSASSSAELISAE
+487 AVKGASSSAELISAE
-502 LKPEDLRKTEEEL
+502 LKPDDLRKTEEEL
-515 TLELYFR
+515 SVELLFR
-522 VNEALLKG
+522 INEAVLKG
-530 KSREEFTL
+530 KSREELTV
-538 PSLSRALGVANW
+538 PALSRILGVANW
-550 IFEGS
+550 AFDGS

-565 VISSTARISE
+565 VISSTSRTTERIR
-575 QIKIKLG
+575 IKLG
-582 DSIGEVVALPK
+582 DSIGGTVALPE
-593 DISIDGV
+593 DISIDGA
-600 YSFKRK
+600 YSFSRK

-614 TMDRELSVNEVEF
+614 TMERVLSVNEVEF
-627 SPSDYE
+627 SPAEYA
-633 KLLEALKLVESAERE
+633 KLLDSLKTVEAAERQ
-648 RAIFAKS
+648 RAVFAKS

-663 YRELAEVVN
+663 YREIAAFVN
-672 VLSPKS
+672 VTGPKS
-678 WIVTNVVE
+678 WVVTNVVE
-686 KEILTYEGKKKSAE
+686 KEILTYDGKKKSAE
-700 LKFSFNPTCE
+700 LKFSYNPTWK
-710 NVEILSATV
+710 NIDVVSATV
-719 TKADGSVASVSDR
+719 MKADGSVASVSDR

-798 VDYRDWKGGK
+798 VDYRDWKGGR
-808 FERTE
+808 FVRTE

-824 MAPASFWRDMKTVAL
+824 MAPASFWRETKTVAL
-839 GDFKGAAE
+839 GDFMSAADNLEKGIDVE
-847 NLKKGVN
+847 SDE
-854 VKANKFGEILAISF
+854 FGGELAS
-868 MKKDA
+868 A
-873 KLRTCTITDDEEK
+873 KSADEEK
-886 IAAIRNWMAKYVRVS
+886 IETVRNWMAKYIRIS

-909 LSYQMTDIDTIL
+909 LSFQTTPVDTVL

-1015 SKSTYLDIDSEI
+1015 SRSTYLDVDSEI
-1027 PVDQKAYIASDE
+1027 PVDQKACIASDE

-1081 EDRSRHFQKMLGALA
+1081 EDRSRHFQKMLGTLA
-1096 QAATATRELITD
+1096 QAASATRELVTD
-1108 IDKAELSFS
+1108 IQNAKLSFS
-1117 AYIPNFVTLSGDTMT
+1117 AFIPDYATKAGDTMT
-1132 ISLPEIGFAFSSL
+1132 VTLPEIGFSLSSL
-1145 TGNVRESPIYISGSK
+1145 TGSVRETPIFIPGNK
-1160 ASENI
+1160 IAQRI

-1175 TQLEHLPTELRESQ
+1175 TEIEHLPETLNE
-1189 KYGYDLKIG
+1189 YGYHIDAG
-1198 NVEKDLKDRLVVNV
+1198 SVTKDSKGRLAVTV
-1212 SESMC
+1212 SEWTDP
-1217 ARRDKKFDFLDFAAL
+1217 RRSKMYAKRDFASL

-1243 NRTIIVRKKGR
+1243 NRTIIVRRKAR